1 MGKITSYKDFKNN
14 VQSIRDE
21 LTKQGYTPRSVPSEQ
36 KEETKNTKKIE
47 KGKGLFKETGKS
59 SFNDIPKIQELQNE
73 YQKAKDWGFYDYT
86 IDQIKKE
93 ELPTKFG
100 NVNMNKRP
108 LIRWNDE
115 LKKKYENELKSWG
128 YDPEIGGIDTVFG
141 GSDKFGTDINNSGW
155 NVAYTPIMPDGTF
168 LDKGTVDNYMNSLV
182 KEAYE
187 KNGNVTNEELETL
200 DKKGMQVGDKYVH
213 GIFAGVDGDE
223 KDYHKPYSA
232 EDRGKLMHFSGKY
245 GAINI
250 AKRGTDNLKTNPNE
264 EQSDSDEKEEY
275 LNQQVDIPITDN
287 KSISLKYRTVKTIDN
302 FLKRNKEKNK
312 YKKAQQ
318 LDEMIDKLDLSENE
332 LKNAK
337 SYAGLKKLSLMSSS
351 NGKDSVLKELGQFVA
366 YPIGEMYDFAK
377 RAERT
382 YVKDGFPF
390 KVQQMGE
397 GDYSEQLQEL
407 DKYYSENPD
416 ELGNDFFNRKST
428 GNDAYSDYMDNLR
441 KVKAYEAFDNTNPV
455 THFIAEKGLGSM
467 GQMLAAYGTAGLM
480 GLPDVTEGVSS
491 AAKKVA
497 GGTKIGQVVSKVAN
511 ATPDI
516 ANVAEKGI
524 GSKIANAAINKANT
538 LSIGSAAK
546 FLNPLDNSTTLLMGI
561 DSAQQKYDDL
571 VKNGYDKD
579 TAYKN
584 AMFTGYVNTIT
595 EKMGYDGTPESMM
608 FALSPTGSTKKNV
621 GKVLKQYMKANVGEG
636 LEEVYAT
643 LFERMGDVVSK
654 VGYVDENGKIQ
665 QRKLVGK
672 EGVIDL
678 PALGE
683 SFLGGAVGGAVMGG
697 AGVVDNILHTDA
709 KSVRQYGDEVKKII
723 SRTNKEVSQKVREA
737 GAEMPELP
745 KQIDWKKS
753 SVAEMNDYF
762 VKTMNAYR
770 DILSDE
776 KVINYDRKVAENT
789 LNKMNTAETGN
800 EVNEATNINNVNA
813 TPQTENSIQNVP
825 KTSKIEPLQTVQETA
840 PLNAQVNDISN
851 INTQNSKINTDNST
865 ISDTTSEINSVDTLN
880 EIGTLP
886 NISTQENGVQSSVNR
901 VTDEVHNAM
910 NKVGLN
916 VSESATG
923 IQEANT
929 RFMSSND
936 NLFDKNYVSNY
947 ANDFVQAMSEKSG
960 RSYTVLSQETNNL
973 ADELV
978 NKTLTG
984 NSVLDGNR
992 EFQTVVRN
1000 FKDVLREGIKKNA
1013 NLHNNVYG
1021 ANEVLNAQVQDIE
1034 NGDYSSLNITEN
1046 PNNNVTFAPIT
1057 ENEQNIG
1064 YVIERDNGYSNELS
1078 ESDFAVKQ
1086 KNGEYGTRNGITYG
1100 HFGTHQNSNGNNIV
1114 SYLPTGN
1121 AVAILPNQNSAI
1133 EFMKQAENE
1142 TSGYSI
1148 YLYDDNGVTKTG
1160 GDMSQFISVLN
1171 NAKNAVQV
1179 EQNSGNIGIQ
1189 SDTDVSNNVES
1200 EKINSQAPNTD
1211 ENTNTTQ
1218 TDNAI
1223 KSIEISEEDKIPG
1236 LLQDEYSDLLS
1247 LEDRTALDTLGSAI
1261 GVPIKIVPTISNDA
1275 NGCYYK
1281 GVIYISLSADDK
1293 VMTVFSHEL
1302 THYLEDTLD
1311 YTEYKKCVLDF
1322 IQKNTDKSID
1332 ELVKEKVD
1340 TYAKSSINLTYEEAT
1355 REIVADYTQNI
1366 LKDADAVMEFVDSIE
1381 NKEQKRGVIRRLLDA
1396 IKELINKIKAKF
1408 SSKHSQMQD
1417 LQKTHDLLEDML
1429 KEAAENIGSN
1439 NGSKTRYSYAGTKA
1453 ETANITQLSRAKEM
1467 ELNGEKAETIRAKT
1481 GWNRGLDGKWRFEID
1496 DSKMEFDKGGI
1507 TSNPDVARKKELEMK
1522 FINGTITEQ
1531 EQSEL
1536 NGLINTTK
1544 YVRKPSVLQ
1553 DYIKHDEL
1561 FRAYPFLKTVDVEF
1575 DTSMQKGE
1583 HGRYIPSLNTITLN
1597 AYDSSNQDK
1606 STLIHEIQHAIQHY
1620 EDFATG
1626 ANVEYWKVKNGQD
1639 IESLERE
1646 IRKNSRVLEFYQDA
1660 ANNVFDKLVD
1670 FDDFEN
1676 KTGLDFINLFDED
1689 NMKKSKAYLKEK
1701 LPEGLYEVSEGY
1713 IDRGKEYAEKYISL
1727 MKKLRT
1733 LKEQTAM
1740 DLYKNTAG
1748 EIEARDVQNRM
1759 NMTEEERKNTFPESM
1774 KKNGDVVFANSKA
1787 SCDIVTLDNGKEYV
1801 EATRQIIKGDDV
1813 SDWRKSI
1820 TYFFKEMLRN
1830 GDIDIKADDG
1840 TMLTI
1845 TKDTAT
1851 KARDNYKYKQNQ
1863 RIKMSD
1869 NEFLVKL
1876 RAESHIDELA
1886 EISKLTQS
1894 KKDTKS
1900 HDFASSGFDYR
1911 TVYFKDFDGSYYK
1924 ITLSVGNNH
1933 GISTVYNVGKIKT
1946 DKIPTGKIVSRK
1958 VGQSPIVSLSADN
1971 SITPNNSNVKYSFGG
1986 KNAKNADIGLLQK
1999 AETLEKD
2006 EVSAEEIRKAT
2017 GWSRGLDNKWKFEID
2032 DSKAKYKKEKIRLG
2046 KAVNLNEVLEHRDLF
2061 KAYPDLKKVKVK
2073 EISNLDARGIYS
2085 PNFDCIFINENLPTQ
2100 EKLKSLIHEVQH
2112 AIQVRE
2118 GFAVGESPDNENRN
2132 QSAGEIEADDVKAR
2146 QSMSKA
2152 ERLNTF
2158 PKSMKPNPNADVV
2171 FWDNGKGT
2179 NKTKFSLK
2187 GNSDNENSNIDEK
2200 DVAAIQSIGQL
2211 NLKERGI
2218 INRYTYNK
2226 LAQKAD
2232 MPVTKLAEDL
2242 PINSDGKINR
2252 ADILAKAMNNVR
2264 DKNNLHNTEN
2274 TSFIYVKDIDKNIL
2288 VGKDALR
2295 HGLMRNSKDT
2305 AKVTTKIGDVLENA
2319 IKVNELKPRNN
2330 TLGGYVLMGIGI
2342 DDKGNY
2348 YPTRIIVNNYE
2359 VQKIEPLDVVY
2370 AVRTK
2375 KKNQSPNG
2383 AGFASKETPLS
2394 KGSSKISVSD
2404 FLDIV
2409 KDNFADTLPQ
2419 DVLEKYNTKR
2429 PKSALSESVKYSI
2442 KESDYD
2448 KIENRLSGDDLLNAY
2463 DTIEEIRNVGG
2474 RVDENGYAYVY
2485 HNTSKDNA
2493 ENIRKTGVMSA
2504 KEDGI
2509 FVSTKPDGQS
2519 AGYGNETVSL
2529 KIPVEKLVLDD
2540 MFDDELH
2547 FRIPLKNKND
2557 TLNVSNYLIDK
2568 SNTENVQ
2575 IKSDNFKNWFGD
2587 WENNPSKASKV
2598 VNEDGTPKVVYH
2610 GTSNGGFWFFDTYGS
2625 NFGLFGNGSYFTE
2638 SKNVAKS
2645 YTNKG
2650 KGNNKQVYEVYL
2662 NIRNPIDMDAKADI
2676 SKWNKAFE
2684 KQDID
2689 VVAREGDSNER
2700 VYKKLIEELEYDDY
2714 SKYEAEEIVSDIF
2727 RYDMGCDGITHIGGG
2742 RFYGRFYDGS
2752 ERHRVWIAFDPEQV
2766 KSVTDNV
2773 GTFDKNNADI
2783 RYSSQKSKPTTVHS
2797 VSKKLISDYG
2807 VESKVKPSDISKA
2820 IADITSK
2827 INDTYYGEGDI
2838 NRKYAKLE
2846 KAAYGV
2852 AEKIVDQMKKK
2863 DNYAEEIYNNLR
2875 KEIKSTKIRISEVDK
2890 GDFTEWND
2898 FRKQNFGYLTI
2909 SNKEGIPV
2917 DSYYK
2922 ELAQEYPGIFDES
2935 THMAV
2940 GDQLRNIVDTLR
2952 DLKPKEYDLSTEERD
2967 EMLEEVTNEV
2977 ILRSINLADDMG
2989 HIDKNGN
2996 ADKIYTE
3003 NDMRG
3008 ALDKQKERLNNKHE
3022 KQLDRQKER
3031 LENKYEKR
3039 LETQKAKYIEQ
3050 REKIRKQL
3058 IDKVNKQKEKA
3069 KARKKESEDRTKLLK
3084 LAREINSMKL
3094 SPQDKNK
3101 LPDILKEIDTVS
3113 KGILKKGYTTKDGKA
3128 VMGELDL
3135 KQLKEDY
3142 ELLKQDENFLP
3153 DKDVELKISRLDKM
3167 QIADMNIND
3176 VRDLIQTLQEVK
3188 HEIRTKDKMINDV
3201 RNREIAHT
3209 AMESIKEIQRGK
3221 GIENKQKGKWYRGYI
3236 STQLTPERM
3245 FRRLSGYAKN
3255 GVFEGLAKDLS
3266 DGQRKSMTFKQRAS
3280 EKFKTVINKTEE
3292 MSKFTGKKAEL
3303 IDISKYDTQG
3313 RKVYIT
3319 PDMRTSLY
3327 LHSKN
3332 YSNLKHIQYG
3342 GITIPNMDLYKQG
3355 KIKDA
3360 YESAGVIIR
3369 LTPSQVNEITSKMTP
3384 FEKQFADVAYNF
3396 FNDDCSK
3403 AINETSIA
3411 LKGYE
3416 IATVRDYFPIV
3427 SNRNFINNDF
3437 ESLVKN
3443 GTLEGKGMLKERKY
3457 ASNPVALE
3465 SVIRAINRQMSDV
3478 ADYYGL
3484 AIPIRNFNKVYNSM
3498 GRNYNYSV
3506 KESLKQKWGLNA
3518 DKYIENLIT
3527 DLQSGRK
3534 TDGTLFDMLK
3544 GHYAQGVL
3552 SLNLGVTLK
3561 QAASYPTAAA
3571 VVGYKPLAKA
3581 FSERVSDS
3589 DRKIIDKYTP
3599 LLWYR
3604 SQGYTTSEFG
3614 DYADGTY
3621 EDWTKK
3627 GKMPLLMGWIQAMD
3641 IATTT
3646 KLWKAAEFYVRD
3658 NYETLEQGT
3667 DEYYKQV
3674 ADVYNSII
3682 ENTQPNYSTMQR
3694 PDILR
3699 NPNALVKS
3707 VTMFKTQVMQNF
3719 NILYDAYG
3727 EYNARYQDYQ
3737 SNKTEENA
3745 ENLKSAVHNLGK
3757 AISSQIIAAIVL
3769 NLCDGIGRFLKGK
3782 FDDYYG
3788 EDDKDKTITLKS
3800 AMSAYLTDC
3809 FNTVMGTTLGGSET
3823 AALVEYILSIF
3834 NIGKGAVWYDIQAP
3848 ALDTIN
3854 NTVDSLTNLLT
3865 TVSKN
3870 GASSPWA
3877 YVKSI
3882 NKLLKE
3888 LGTAT
3893 GIPLK
3898 NGEALLYGIYKNIT
3912 DWTKKENVF
3921 ETLDSWTDGGKPEY
3935 TKDDGHKYRANM
3947 SIKEYKEYN
3956 AYYEKI
3962 VKDMQSGKIR
3972 KKNGEK
3978 YSSNSIKQAAR
3989 KKANEKFEKL
3999 FTEKVE

>member
-275 LNQQVDIPITDN
+275 LNKQVDIPITDN

-390 KVQQMGE
+390 KVQQMGA

-455 THFIAEKGLGSM
+455 THFIAEKGFGSM

-524 GSKIANAAINKANT
+524 GSKIANAVINKANT

-697 AGVVDNILHTDA
+697 AGVVDTILHTDA
-709 KSVRQYGDEVKKII
+709 KSVRECGDKVRQALSKA
-723 SRTNKEVSQKVREA
+723 NKEVSQKVHEA
-737 GAEMPELP
+737 GVEMPELP

-753 SVAEMNDYF
+753 TVPEMKEYF
-762 VKTMNAYR
+762 NKVVKVYR

-825 KTSKIEPLQTVQETA
+825 KTSEIEPLQAVQETA

-851 INTQNSKINTDNST
+851 INTQNSKINADNST
-865 ISDTTSEINSVDTLN
+865 INDTTSEINSVDTLN
-880 EIGTLP
+880 AIDTLP

-960 RSYTVLSQETNNL
+960 RSYTALSQETDNL

-1078 ESDFAVKQ
+1078 ESDFTVKQ

-1160 GDMSQFISVLN
+1160 GDMSQFINALN
-1171 NAKNAVQV
+1171 ITKNSVQV
-1179 EQNSGNIGIQ
+1179 EQNAGNIGMQ
-1189 SDTDVSNNVES
+1189 NNTGVLNNAES
-1200 EKINSQAPNTD
+1200 ENISSQAPNID
-1211 ENTNTTQ
+1211 ENINTVR
-1218 TDNAI
+1218 TDDTV
-1223 KSIEISEEDKIPG
+1223 KSIEISAEDKIPG

-1332 ELVKEKVD
+1332 ELAKEKVD

-1381 NKEQKRGVIRRLLDA
+1381 NREQRRGVIRRLLDA

-1417 LQKTHDLLEDML
+1417 LQKTSDLLE
-1429 KEAAENIGSN
+1429 
-1439 NGSKTRYSYAGTKA
+1439 
-1453 ETANITQLSRAKEM
+1453 
-1467 ELNGEKAETIRAKT
+1467 
-1481 GWNRGLDGKWRFEID
+1481 
-1496 DSKMEFDKGGI
+1496 KM
-1507 TSNPDVARKKELEMK
+1507 
-1522 FINGTITEQ
+1522 
-1531 EQSEL
+1531 
-1536 NGLINTTK
+1536 
-1544 YVRKPSVLQ
+1544 
-1553 DYIKHDEL
+1553 
-1561 FRAYPFLKTVDVEF
+1561 
-1575 DTSMQKGE
+1575 
-1583 HGRYIPSLNTITLN
+1583 
-1597 AYDSSNQDK
+1597 
-1606 STLIHEIQHAIQHY
+1606 
-1620 EDFATG
+1620 
-1626 ANVEYWKVKNGQD
+1626 
-1639 IESLERE
+1639 
-1646 IRKNSRVLEFYQDA
+1646 
-1660 ANNVFDKLVD
+1660 
-1670 FDDFEN
+1670 
-1676 KTGLDFINLFDED
+1676 
-1689 NMKKSKAYLKEK
+1689 
-1701 LPEGLYEVSEGY
+1701 
-1713 IDRGKEYAEKYISL
+1713 
-1727 MKKLRT
+1727 
-1733 LKEQTAM
+1733 
-1740 DLYKNTAG
+1740 
-1748 EIEARDVQNRM
+1748 
-1759 NMTEEERKNTFPESM
+1759 
-1774 KKNGDVVFANSKA
+1774 
-1787 SCDIVTLDNGKEYV
+1787 
-1801 EATRQIIKGDDV
+1801 
-1813 SDWRKSI
+1813 
-1820 TYFFKEMLRN
+1820 
-1830 GDIDIKADDG
+1830 
-1840 TMLTI
+1840 
-1845 TKDTAT
+1845 
-1851 KARDNYKYKQNQ
+1851 
-1863 RIKMSD
+1863 
-1869 NEFLVKL
+1869 
-1876 RAESHIDELA
+1876 LA
-1886 EISKLTQS
+1886 EASENTES
-1894 KKDTKS
+1894 DT
-1900 HDFASSGFDYR
+1900 
-1911 TVYFKDFDGSYYK
+1911 GSE
-1924 ITLSVGNNH
+1924 T
-1933 GISTVYNVGKIKT
+1933 
-1946 DKIPTGKIVSRK
+1946 R
-1958 VGQSPIVSLSADN
+1958 
-1971 SITPNNSNVKYSFGG
+1971 YSFGG
-1986 KNAKNADIGLLQK
+1986 KNAKTAYVGLLQK
-1999 AETLEKD
+1999 AENLEKD
-2006 EVSAEEIRKAT
+2006 GVSAEEVRKET

-2032 DSKAKYKKEKIRLG
+2032 DSKAKYKEEKIRLG
-2046 KAVNLNEVLEHRDLF
+2046 KAVNLNEVLEHEDLF

-2118 GFAVGESPDNENRN
+2118 GFAVGESPDSKNRN

-2146 QSMSKA
+2146 QSMSKE

-2158 PKSMKPNPNADVV
+2158 PESMKPNQNADVV
-2171 FWDNGKGT
+2171 FWESGKGV
-2179 NKTKFSLK
+2179 
-2187 GNSDNENSNIDEK
+2187 DNSN
-2200 DVAAIQSIGQL
+2200 
-2211 NLKERGI
+2211 N
-2218 INRYTYNK
+2218 N
-2226 LAQKAD
+2226 
-2232 MPVTKLAEDL
+2232 
-2242 PINSDGKINR
+2242 
-2252 ADILAKAMNNVR
+2252 ADI
-2264 DKNNLHNTEN
+2264 
-2274 TSFIYVKDIDKNIL
+2274 
-2288 VGKDALR
+2288 
-2295 HGLMRNSKDT
+2295 
-2305 AKVTTKIGDVLENA
+2305 
-2319 IKVNELKPRNN
+2319 
-2330 TLGGYVLMGIGI
+2330 
-2342 DDKGNY
+2342 
-2348 YPTRIIVNNYE
+2348 
-2359 VQKIEPLDVVY
+2359 
-2370 AVRTK
+2370 
-2375 KKNQSPNG
+2375 
-2383 AGFASKETPLS
+2383 
-2394 KGSSKISVSD
+2394 
-2404 FLDIV
+2404 
-2409 KDNFADTLPQ
+2409 
-2419 DVLEKYNTKR
+2419 
-2429 PKSALSESVKYSI
+2429 KYSM
-2442 KESDYD
+2442 KKSNDE

-2509 FVSTKPDGQS
+2509 FVSTKLDGQS

-2568 SNTENVQ
+2568 SNADNAQIKSIAKNTLNKDNVEYAYRYSDMNNEQKEAYNRAKKGDVKSAYNLIEQFVYQSGIMKNLSNNVYLLPVIGAEGTSDNILPECIAYFISKKNGNQVFYEIVKQKESNSRKLSIWERMKENYPEFDISSDIRYNDIKGKSFLLIDDNSTTGRTFKGLEGFIEDNGGKVVGYYAMTTGQDMSEKMITTDETWEKLKQLGIEKIRNFAESEGIRREISRNGLTERETRELIRQYRKKVDKRRTDSFKPKSEGTRTEIRRVYENGRRNSENGRTRGKFSLKSSNSSNLDTVENNTDNVQ
-2575 IKSDNFKNWFGD
+2575 IKSENFKNWFGD

-2598 VNEDGTPKVVYH
+2598 VNEDGTPKIVYH
-2610 GTSNGGFWFFDTYGS
+2610 GTTSNFTTFDTQRFNTRENSGDYVGEGFFFTDKESTAKKYGS
-2625 NFGLFGNGSYFTE
+2625 S
-2638 SKNVAKS
+2638 VMP
-2645 YTNKG
+2645 
-2650 KGNNKQVYEVYL
+2650 VYL
-2662 NIRNPIDMDAKADI
+2662 NLRNPLIINTENDGKKFRSTFLNMYQK
-2676 SKWNKAFE
+2676 
-2684 KQDID
+2684 
-2689 VVAREGDSNER
+2689 GD
-2700 VYKKLIEELEYDDY
+2700 KELRDL
-2714 SKYEAEEIVSDIF
+2714 
-2727 RYDMGCDGITHIGGG
+2727 IGGDYDYFSIMKENPSAIRQELQRLG
-2742 RFYGRFYDGS
+2742 YDGLIDNLYGQYAVFNS
-2752 ERHRVWIAFDPEQV
+2752 EQI
-2766 KSVTDNV
+2766 KSATDNI

-2783 RYSSQKSKPTTVHS
+2783 RYSIKENEGLEEYNQYSLNYIKKLIAKGQEATKEFNSIDSFLYSIDYDFGEEEFLKLGFKNPDFDVDSMKVKQYYRIGKPTLDYDGIYKHSYNFAEERPEAGVSVVTTDWLHSLKSVFFGTDDDKIASKGVYKIEGIALPNVGGDNETLIVPTDFVEKTDIKTRDELEKAVKESEKDTIYSIKNSGPATVHS

-2807 VESKVKPSDISKA
+2807 VESKVKPSDISEA

-2852 AEKIVDQMKKK
+2852 AKKIVDQMKKK

-2922 ELAQEYPGIFDES
+2922 ELAQEYPGMFDES
-2935 THMAV
+2935 THMTV

-2952 DLKPKEYDLSTEERD
+2952 DLKPKEYDLSTEEHD
-2967 EMLEEVTNEV
+2967 EMLEEVANEV

-2989 HIDKNGN
+2989 YIDKNGN

-3058 IDKVNKQKEKA
+3058 IDKVNQQKEKA

-3571 VVGYKPLAKA
+3571 VVGYKPLTKA

-3658 NYETLEQGT
+3658 NYEILEQGT

-3745 ENLKSAVHNLGK
+3745 EDLKSAAHNLGK

-3854 NTVDSLTNLLT
+3854 NTVDSLTSLLT

-3921 ETLDSWTDGGKPEY
+3921 ETLDSWTDESKREY

-3978 YSSNSIKQAAR
+3978 YSSNGIKQAAR

>member
-337 SYAGLKKLSLMSSS
+337 SYAGLKKLSFMSSS

-390 KVQQMGE
+390 KVQQMGA

-455 THFIAEKGLGSM
+455 THFIAEKGFGSM

-697 AGVVDNILHTDA
+697 AGVVDTILHTDA
-709 KSVRQYGDEVKKII
+709 KSVRECGDKVRQALSKA
-723 SRTNKEVSQKVREA
+723 NKEVSQKVHEA
-737 GAEMPELP
+737 GVEMPELP

-753 SVAEMNDYF
+753 TVPEMKEYF
-762 VKTMNAYR
+762 NKVVKVYR

-825 KTSKIEPLQTVQETA
+825 KTSEIEPLQAVQETA

-851 INTQNSKINTDNST
+851 INTQNSKINADNST
-865 ISDTTSEINSVDTLN
+865 INDTTSEINSVDTLN
-880 EIGTLP
+880 AIDTLP

-901 VTDEVHNAM
+901 VTEEVHNAM

-929 RFMSSND
+929 KFMSNND
-936 NLFDKNYVSNY
+936 NLFDRNYVSNY
-947 ANDFVQAMSEKSG
+947 ANDFVQAMSEKNG
-960 RSYTVLSQETNNL
+960 RSYTVLSQETDNL

-1078 ESDFAVKQ
+1078 ESDFTVKQ

-1160 GDMSQFISVLN
+1160 GDMSQFINALN
-1171 NAKNAVQV
+1171 ITKNSVQV
-1179 EQNSGNIGIQ
+1179 EQNAGNIGMQ
-1189 SDTDVSNNVES
+1189 NNTGVLNNAES
-1200 EKINSQAPNTD
+1200 ENISSQAPNID
-1211 ENTNTTQ
+1211 ENINTVR
-1218 TDNAI
+1218 TDDTV
-1223 KSIEISEEDKIPG
+1223 KSIEISAEDKIPG

-1332 ELVKEKVD
+1332 ELAKEKVD

-1381 NKEQKRGVIRRLLDA
+1381 NKEQRRGVIRRLLDA

-1417 LQKTHDLLEDML
+1417 LQKTHDLLENML
-1429 KEAAENIGSN
+1429 KEATENTESDTGSE
-1439 NGSKTRYSYAGTKA
+1439 TRYSFGGTKA

-1467 ELNGEKAETIRAKT
+1467 ELNGEKAETIRPK
-1481 GWNRGLDGKWRFEID
+1481 
-1496 DSKMEFDKGGI
+1496 
-1507 TSNPDVARKKELEMK
+1507 
-1522 FINGTITEQ
+1522 
-1531 EQSEL
+1531 
-1536 NGLINTTK
+1536 
-1544 YVRKPSVLQ
+1544 
-1553 DYIKHDEL
+1553 
-1561 FRAYPFLKTVDVEF
+1561 
-1575 DTSMQKGE
+1575 
-1583 HGRYIPSLNTITLN
+1583 
-1597 AYDSSNQDK
+1597 
-1606 STLIHEIQHAIQHY
+1606 
-1620 EDFATG
+1620 
-1626 ANVEYWKVKNGQD
+1626 
-1639 IESLERE
+1639 
-1646 IRKNSRVLEFYQDA
+1646 
-1660 ANNVFDKLVD
+1660 
-1670 FDDFEN
+1670 
-1676 KTGLDFINLFDED
+1676 
-1689 NMKKSKAYLKEK
+1689 
-1701 LPEGLYEVSEGY
+1701 
-1713 IDRGKEYAEKYISL
+1713 
-1727 MKKLRT
+1727 
-1733 LKEQTAM
+1733 
-1740 DLYKNTAG
+1740 
-1748 EIEARDVQNRM
+1748 
-1759 NMTEEERKNTFPESM
+1759 
-1774 KKNGDVVFANSKA
+1774 
-1787 SCDIVTLDNGKEYV
+1787 
-1801 EATRQIIKGDDV
+1801 
-1813 SDWRKSI
+1813 
-1820 TYFFKEMLRN
+1820 
-1830 GDIDIKADDG
+1830 
-1840 TMLTI
+1840 
-1845 TKDTAT
+1845 
-1851 KARDNYKYKQNQ
+1851 
-1863 RIKMSD
+1863 
-1869 NEFLVKL
+1869 
-1876 RAESHIDELA
+1876 
-1886 EISKLTQS
+1886 
-1894 KKDTKS
+1894 
-1900 HDFASSGFDYR
+1900 
-1911 TVYFKDFDGSYYK
+1911 
-1924 ITLSVGNNH
+1924 
-1933 GISTVYNVGKIKT
+1933 
-1946 DKIPTGKIVSRK
+1946 
-1958 VGQSPIVSLSADN
+1958 
-1971 SITPNNSNVKYSFGG
+1971 
-1986 KNAKNADIGLLQK
+1986 
-1999 AETLEKD
+1999 
-2006 EVSAEEIRKAT
+2006 T

-2032 DSKAKYKKEKIRLG
+2032 DSKAKYKEEKIRLG
-2046 KAVNLNEVLEHRDLF
+2046 KAVNLNEVLEHEDLF

-2118 GFAVGESPDNENRN
+2118 GFAVGESPDSKNRN

-2146 QSMSKA
+2146 QSMSKE

-2158 PKSMKPNPNADVV
+2158 PESMKPNQNADVV
-2171 FWDNGKGT
+2171 FWESGKGV
-2179 NKTKFSLK
+2179 
-2187 GNSDNENSNIDEK
+2187 DNSN
-2200 DVAAIQSIGQL
+2200 
-2211 NLKERGI
+2211 N
-2218 INRYTYNK
+2218 N
-2226 LAQKAD
+2226 
-2232 MPVTKLAEDL
+2232 
-2242 PINSDGKINR
+2242 
-2252 ADILAKAMNNVR
+2252 ADI
-2264 DKNNLHNTEN
+2264 
-2274 TSFIYVKDIDKNIL
+2274 
-2288 VGKDALR
+2288 
-2295 HGLMRNSKDT
+2295 
-2305 AKVTTKIGDVLENA
+2305 
-2319 IKVNELKPRNN
+2319 
-2330 TLGGYVLMGIGI
+2330 
-2342 DDKGNY
+2342 
-2348 YPTRIIVNNYE
+2348 
-2359 VQKIEPLDVVY
+2359 
-2370 AVRTK
+2370 
-2375 KKNQSPNG
+2375 
-2383 AGFASKETPLS
+2383 
-2394 KGSSKISVSD
+2394 
-2404 FLDIV
+2404 
-2409 KDNFADTLPQ
+2409 
-2419 DVLEKYNTKR
+2419 
-2429 PKSALSESVKYSI
+2429 KYSM
-2442 KESDYD
+2442 KKSNDE

-2509 FVSTKPDGQS
+2509 FVSTKLDGQS

-2568 SNTENVQ
+2568 SNADNAQIKSIAKNTLNKDNVEYAYRYSDMNNEQKEAYNRAKKGDVKSAYNLIEQFVYQSGIMKNLSNNVYLLPVIGAEGTSDNILPECIAYFISKKNGNQVFYEIVKQKESNSRKLSIWERMKENYPEFDISSDIRYNDIKGKSFLLIDDNSTTGRTFKGLEGFIEDNGGKVVGYYAMTTGQDMSEKMITTDETWEKLKQLGIEKIRNFAESEGIRREISRNGLTERETRELIRQYRKKVDKRRTDSFKPKSEGTRTEIRRVYENGRRNSENGRTRGKFSLKSSNSSNLDTVENNTDNVQ
-2575 IKSDNFKNWFGD
+2575 IKSENFKNWFGD

-2598 VNEDGTPKVVYH
+2598 VNEDGTPKIVYH
-2610 GTSNGGFWFFDTYGS
+2610 GTTSNFTTFDTQRFNTRENSGDYVGEGFFFTDKESTAKKYGS
-2625 NFGLFGNGSYFTE
+2625 S
-2638 SKNVAKS
+2638 VMP
-2645 YTNKG
+2645 
-2650 KGNNKQVYEVYL
+2650 VYL
-2662 NIRNPIDMDAKADI
+2662 NLRNPLIINTENDGKKFRSTFLNMYQK
-2676 SKWNKAFE
+2676 
-2684 KQDID
+2684 
-2689 VVAREGDSNER
+2689 GD
-2700 VYKKLIEELEYDDY
+2700 KELRDL
-2714 SKYEAEEIVSDIF
+2714 
-2727 RYDMGCDGITHIGGG
+2727 IGGDYDYFSIMKENPSAIRQELQRRG
-2742 RFYGRFYDGS
+2742 YDGLIDNLYGQYAVFNS
-2752 ERHRVWIAFDPEQV
+2752 EQI
-2766 KSVTDNV
+2766 KSATDNI

-2807 VESKVKPSDISKA
+2807 VESKVKPSDISEA

-2838 NRKYAKLE
+2838 NKKYAKLE

-2922 ELAQEYPGIFDES
+2922 ELAQEYSGIFDES

-2952 DLKPKEYDLSTEERD
+2952 NLKPKEYDLSTEERD

-2989 HIDKNGN
+2989 YIDKNGN

-3003 NDMRG
+3003 SDMRG

-3039 LETQKAKYIEQ
+3039 LETQKTKYIEQ

-3058 IDKVNKQKEKA
+3058 IDKVNQQKEKA

-3342 GITIPNMDLYKQG
+3342 GITIPNIDLYKQG

-3416 IATVRDYFPIV
+3416 IATARDYFPIV

-3694 PDILR
+3694 PDIFR

-3745 ENLKSAVHNLGK
+3745 EDLKSAAHNLGK

-3854 NTVDSLTNLLT
+3854 NTVDSLTSLLT

-3921 ETLDSWTDGGKPEY
+3921 ETLDSWTDESKREY

-3978 YSSNSIKQAAR
+3978 YSSNGIKQAAR

>member
-318 LDEMIDKLDLSENE
+318 LDEMIDKLELSENE

-351 NGKDSVLKELGQFVA
+351 NGKDSVEKEITQPIANFFKGA
-366 YPIGEMYDFAK
+366 YDSADSTI
-377 RAERT
+377 RT
-382 YVKDGFPF
+382 FVKDGFPF
-390 KVQQMGE
+390 KASKLGGGE
-397 GDYSEQLQEL
+397 YSQQLQEI
-407 DKYYSENPD
+407 DKYYTENPD
-416 ELGNDFFNRKST
+416 ELGNDFFSKTSDTSGAKGDYFAKLNLDKWMERY
-428 GNDAYSDYMDNLR
+428 ND
-441 KVKAYEAFDNTNPV
+441 TNPI
-455 THFIAEKGLGSM
+455 THAIGEWGFRSAGEMAGAAATAEMTGLNDLTSGVGRAIGM
-467 GQMLAAYGTAGLM
+467 TA
-480 GLPDVTEGVSS
+480 
-491 AAKKVA
+491 K
-497 GGTKIGQVVSKVAN
+497 GTKVGQAISKVAN

-697 AGVVDNILHTDA
+697 AGVVDTILHTDA
-709 KSVRQYGDEVKKII
+709 KSVRECGDKVRQALSKA
-723 SRTNKEVSQKVREA
+723 NKEVSQKVHEA
-737 GAEMPELP
+737 GVEMPELP

-753 SVAEMNDYF
+753 TVPEMKEYF
-762 VKTMNAYR
+762 NKVVKVYR

-789 LNKMNTAETGN
+789 LNKMNAVETGK

-825 KTSKIEPLQTVQETA
+825 KTSEIEPLQAVQETA

-851 INTQNSKINTDNST
+851 INTQNSKINADNST
-865 ISDTTSEINSVDTLN
+865 INDTTSEINSVDTLN
-880 EIGTLP
+880 AIDTLP

-901 VTDEVHNAM
+901 VTEEVHNAM

-923 IQEANT
+923 IHEANT
-929 RFMSSND
+929 KFMSNND
-936 NLFDKNYVSNY
+936 NLFDRNYVSNY

-960 RSYTVLSQETNNL
+960 RSYTVLSQETDNL

-1078 ESDFAVKQ
+1078 ESDFTVKQ

-1160 GDMSQFISVLN
+1160 GDMSQFINVLN

-1179 EQNSGNIGIQ
+1179 EQNSGNVGIQ
-1189 SDTDVSNNVES
+1189 SNTGVSNNVES

-1332 ELVKEKVD
+1332 ELAKEKVD

-1381 NKEQKRGVIRRLLDA
+1381 NKEQRRGVIRILLDA

-1408 SSKHSQMQD
+1408 RSKHSQMQD
-1417 LQKTHDLLEDML
+1417 LQKTHDLLENML
-1429 KEAAENIGSN
+1429 KEAAENTGSDT
-1439 NGSKTRYSYAGTKA
+1439 GSETR
-1453 ETANITQLSRAKEM
+1453 
-1467 ELNGEKAETIRAKT
+1467 
-1481 GWNRGLDGKWRFEID
+1481 
-1496 DSKMEFDKGGI
+1496 
-1507 TSNPDVARKKELEMK
+1507 
-1522 FINGTITEQ
+1522 
-1531 EQSEL
+1531 
-1536 NGLINTTK
+1536 
-1544 YVRKPSVLQ
+1544 
-1553 DYIKHDEL
+1553 
-1561 FRAYPFLKTVDVEF
+1561 
-1575 DTSMQKGE
+1575 
-1583 HGRYIPSLNTITLN
+1583 
-1597 AYDSSNQDK
+1597 
-1606 STLIHEIQHAIQHY
+1606 
-1620 EDFATG
+1620 
-1626 ANVEYWKVKNGQD
+1626 
-1639 IESLERE
+1639 
-1646 IRKNSRVLEFYQDA
+1646 
-1660 ANNVFDKLVD
+1660 
-1670 FDDFEN
+1670 
-1676 KTGLDFINLFDED
+1676 
-1689 NMKKSKAYLKEK
+1689 
-1701 LPEGLYEVSEGY
+1701 
-1713 IDRGKEYAEKYISL
+1713 
-1727 MKKLRT
+1727 
-1733 LKEQTAM
+1733 
-1740 DLYKNTAG
+1740 
-1748 EIEARDVQNRM
+1748 
-1759 NMTEEERKNTFPESM
+1759 
-1774 KKNGDVVFANSKA
+1774 
-1787 SCDIVTLDNGKEYV
+1787 
-1801 EATRQIIKGDDV
+1801 
-1813 SDWRKSI
+1813 
-1820 TYFFKEMLRN
+1820 
-1830 GDIDIKADDG
+1830 
-1840 TMLTI
+1840 
-1845 TKDTAT
+1845 
-1851 KARDNYKYKQNQ
+1851 
-1863 RIKMSD
+1863 
-1869 NEFLVKL
+1869 
-1876 RAESHIDELA
+1876 
-1886 EISKLTQS
+1886 
-1894 KKDTKS
+1894 
-1900 HDFASSGFDYR
+1900 
-1911 TVYFKDFDGSYYK
+1911 
-1924 ITLSVGNNH
+1924 
-1933 GISTVYNVGKIKT
+1933 
-1946 DKIPTGKIVSRK
+1946 
-1958 VGQSPIVSLSADN
+1958 
-1971 SITPNNSNVKYSFGG
+1971 YSFGG
-1986 KNAKNADIGLLQK
+1986 KNAKTADVGSLQK

-2006 EVSAEEIRKAT
+2006 GVSAEEIRKAA
-2017 GWSRGLDNKWKFEID
+2017 GWGRGLDNKWKFEID
-2032 DSKAKYKKEKIRLG
+2032 DSKAKYKEEKIRLG
-2046 KAVNLNEVLEHRDLF
+2046 KAVNLNEVLEHKDLF

-2073 EISNLDARGIYS
+2073 EISSLDARGVYS

-2118 GFAVGESPDNENRN
+2118 GFAVGESPDSENRN
-2132 QSAGEIEADDVKAR
+2132 QSAGEIEADDVKSR
-2146 QSMSKA
+2146 QSMSKE

-2442 KESDYD
+2442 KESNDE

-2568 SNTENVQ
+2568 SNTDNAQIKSIAKNTLNKDNVEYAYRYSDMNNEQKEAYNRAKKGDVNSAYDLIEQFVYQSGIMKNLSNDVYLLPVVGEEGTSDNVLPTCIANFISTQKGNQVFSGIAKQEGSNSRKLSIWERMKENYPEFDISSDISYNDIKGKSFLLIDDNSTTGRTFKGLEGFIEDNGGKVVGYYAMTTGQDMSEKMIATDETWEKLKQFGIEKIRNFAESEGIRREISRNGLTERETRELIRQYKKKVDKRRTNSFMPKSGETRTEIQRIYDDENGTKRTGRGKARGKFSLKSSNSSSLDTVENNTDNVQ

-2587 WENNPSKASKV
+2587 WENNLSKASKV
-2598 VNEDGTPKVVYH
+2598 VNEDGTPKAVYH

-2638 SKNVAKS
+2638 SKNVADS

-2689 VVAREGDSNER
+2689 VVAREGDSNEQ
-2700 VYKKLIEELEYDDY
+2700 VYKKLIEELEYNDY

-2727 RYDMGCDGITHIGGG
+2727 RYDMGYDGITHIGG
-2742 RFYGRFYDGS
+2742 GRFYDGS

-2807 VESKVKPSDISKA
+2807 VESKVKPSDISEA

-2838 NRKYAKLE
+2838 NKKYAKLE

-2922 ELAQEYPGIFDES
+2922 ELAQEYPGMFDES
-2935 THMAV
+2935 THMVV

-2952 DLKPKEYDLSTEERD
+2952 DLKPKEYDLSTEERN
-2967 EMLEEVTNEV
+2967 EMLEEVANEV

-2989 HIDKNGN
+2989 YIDKNGN

-3058 IDKVNKQKEKA
+3058 IDKVNQQKEKA

-3396 FNDDCSK
+3396 FNEDCSK

-3745 ENLKSAVHNLGK
+3745 EDLKLAAHNLGK

-3823 AALVEYILSIF
+3823 AALVECILSIF

-3854 NTVDSLTNLLT
+3854 NTVDSLTSLLT

-3888 LGTAT
+3888 LSTAT

-3921 ETLDSWTDGGKPEY
+3921 ETLDGWTDESKREY

-3972 KKNGEK
+3972 KKNDEK
-3978 YSSNSIKQAAR
+3978 YSSNGIKQAAR

>member
-390 KVQQMGE
+390 KVQQMGA

-524 GSKIANAAINKANT
+524 GSKIANAAINKANN

-776 KVINYDRKVAENT
+776 KVINYDKKVAENT

-800 EVNEATNINNVNA
+800 DVNEATNINNVNA

-825 KTSKIEPLQTVQETA
+825 KTLETEPLQTVQETA
-840 PLNAQVNDISN
+840 PLNAQANDISN
-851 INTQNSKINTDNST
+851 INTQNSKINADNST

-1064 YVIERDNGYSNELS
+1064 YIIERDNGYSNELS
-1078 ESDFAVKQ
+1078 ESDFTVKQ

-1160 GDMSQFISVLN
+1160 GDMSQFINVLN

-1179 EQNSGNIGIQ
+1179 EQNSGNVGIQ
-1189 SDTDVSNNVES
+1189 SNTGVSNNAES

-1332 ELVKEKVD
+1332 ELAKEKVD

-1467 ELNGEKAETIRAKT
+1467 ELNGEKVETIRAKT

-1507 TSNPDVARKKELEMK
+1507 TSNPDVTRKKELEK
-1522 FINGTITEQ
+1522 KLIIGTITEQ

-1536 NGLINTTK
+1536 NSLINTTK
-1544 YVRKPSVLQ
+1544 DVRKPSVLQ

-1646 IRKNSRVLEFYQDA
+1646 IRKNSRVLELYQDA

-1670 FDDFEN
+1670 FDDFED

-1774 KKNGDVVFANSKA
+1774 KKNGDVVFANKKTGNYNISINEDVIGSFGIK
-1787 SCDIVTLDNGKEYV
+1787 SIQDYVNVQRSVKNTLLNEGFFSDEGGRSRTVINRDSGMVIQITPRGIKETFGEKNFYKLGRKIKIAKLAV
-1801 EATRQIIKGDDV
+1801 VRDLPDIIKRGKLLTDNVENVHNPNSAVKYAYIESTAIIDGHPITINIDVRKSPDKNIFWVHKVDFAQKNNGVPSQEKSLDMGFSYSV
-1813 SDWRKSI
+1813 SDSI
-1820 TYFFKEMLRN
+1820 P
-1830 GDIDIKADDG
+1830 
-1840 TMLTI
+1840 
-1845 TKDTAT
+1845 
-1851 KARDNYKYKQNQ
+1851 Q
-1863 RIKMSD
+1863 
-1869 NEFLVKL
+1869 
-1876 RAESHIDELA
+1876 
-1886 EISKLTQS
+1886 
-1894 KKDTKS
+1894 
-1900 HDFASSGFDYR
+1900 
-1911 TVYFKDFDGSYYK
+1911 
-1924 ITLSVGNNH
+1924 
-1933 GISTVYNVGKIKT
+1933 
-1946 DKIPTGKIVSRK
+1946 
-1958 VGQSPIVSLSADN
+1958 
-1971 SITPNNSNVKYSFGG
+1971 NNSNVKYSFGG
-1986 KNAKNADIGLLQK
+1986 KNSKIADIGLLQK

-2006 EVSAEEIRKAT
+2006 GASAEEIRKET

-2032 DSKAKYKKEKIRLG
+2032 DSKAKYKEEKIRLG
-2046 KAVNLNEVLEHRDLF
+2046 KAINLNEVLEHEDLF

-2073 EISNLDARGIYS
+2073 EISDLDARGVYS

-2100 EKLKSLIHEVQH
+2100 KKLKSLIHEVQH

-2146 QSMSKA
+2146 QSMSKK

-2158 PKSMKPNPNADVV
+2158 PKSMKPNQNADVV
-2171 FWDNGKGT
+2171 FWENGKDT

-2187 GNSDNENSNIDEK
+2187 DNSDNENSNIDEK

-2218 INRYTYNK
+2218 INQYTYNK

-2274 TSFIYVKDIDKNIL
+2274 TSFIYVKDIDKNIF
-2288 VGKDALR
+2288 VGKYALR
-2295 HGLMRNSKDT
+2295 YGLMRNSKDT

-2394 KGSSKISVSD
+2394 KGSSETSVSD

-2419 DVLEKYNTKR
+2419 DILEKYNTKR

-2442 KESDYD
+2442 KESAYD

-2463 DTIEEIRNVGG
+2463 DTIEEIRNAGG

-2568 SNTENVQ
+2568 SNADNAQ

-2587 WENNPSKASKV
+2587 WENNPSKTSKV
-2598 VNEDGTPKVVYH
+2598 VNEDGTPKIVYH
-2610 GTSNGGFWFFDTYGS
+2610 GTTSNFTTFDTQRFNTRENSGDYVGEGFFFTDKESTAKKYGS
-2625 NFGLFGNGSYFTE
+2625 S
-2638 SKNVAKS
+2638 VMP
-2645 YTNKG
+2645 
-2650 KGNNKQVYEVYL
+2650 VYL
-2662 NIRNPIDMDAKADI
+2662 NLRNPLIINTENDGKKFRSTFLNMYQKG
-2676 SKWNKAFE
+2676 NK
-2684 KQDID
+2684 
-2689 VVAREGDSNER
+2689 
-2700 VYKKLIEELEYDDY
+2700 ELRDL
-2714 SKYEAEEIVSDIF
+2714 
-2727 RYDMGCDGITHIGGG
+2727 IGGDYDYFSIMKENPSAIRQELQRRG
-2742 RFYGRFYDGS
+2742 YDGLIDNLYGQYAVFNS
-2752 ERHRVWIAFDPEQV
+2752 EQI
-2766 KSVTDNV
+2766 KSATDNI

-2807 VESKVKPSDISKA
+2807 VESKVKPSDISEA

-2838 NRKYAKLE
+2838 NRKYVKLE

-2922 ELAQEYPGIFDES
+2922 ELAQEYPGMFDES
-2935 THMAV
+2935 THMVV
-2940 GDQLRNIVDTLR
+2940 GDQLRNIVDTLH
-2952 DLKPKEYDLSTEERD
+2952 DLKPKEYDLSTEERN
-2967 EMLEEVTNEV
+2967 EMLEEVANEV

-2989 HIDKNGN
+2989 YIDKNGN

-3058 IDKVNKQKEKA
+3058 IDKINKKKEKA

-3113 KGILKKGYTTKDGKA
+3113 KGILKKGYTTKDGKV

-3280 EKFKTVINKTEE
+3280 EMFKTVISKTEE

-3571 VVGYKPLAKA
+3571 VVGYKPLVKA

-3745 ENLKSAVHNLGK
+3745 EDLKSAAHNLGK

-3834 NIGKGAVWYDIQAP
+3834 NVGKGKVWYDIQVP

-3854 NTVDSLTNLLT
+3854 NTISGLTNLLT

-3978 YSSNSIKQAAR
+3978 YSSSGIKQAAR

>member
-1 MGKITSYKDFKNN
+1 MSNMQEKLKSLQNIMSQRGYNKSASTARENTDLKSNLKSLQDILVK
-14 VQSIRDE
+14 R
-21 LTKQGYTPRSVPSEQ
+21 GYTPKSVPSEQ
-36 KEETKNTKKIE
+36 KSKTRHKEKDNNLFEETSKSTFETMPKYQEAKQKHQKEKEDKLNAMYDKYGIDPNNFSYDDFSKWAEEHNFNRIPHNDPLEAGYDWLPNEKGVSKEVKKDKETLEQLALNNQRKNTAKEGGNAPDTFITSLMDGATLGGRSAIDNLKSQKKYKEAGLNVNDYVSE
-47 KGKGLFKETGKS
+47 KQANAKS
-59 SFNDIPKIQELQNE
+59 SEEHPIASTVGDLAGSTVSLIGLGEAVGGALKGVKWLAKTPTWVQGAIKNGIVFGLQQGTE
-73 YQKAKDWGFYDYT
+73 ATTDGKKAKD
-86 IDQIKKE
+86 
-93 ELPTKFG
+93 
-100 NVNMNKRP
+100 
-108 LIRWNDE
+108 
-115 LKKKYENELKSWG
+115 
-128 YDPEIGGIDTVFG
+128 
-141 GSDKFGTDINNSGW
+141 
-155 NVAYTPIMPDGTF
+155 
-168 LDKGTVDNYMNSLV
+168 
-182 KEAYE
+182 
-187 KNGNVTNEELETL
+187 
-200 DKKGMQVGDKYVH
+200 
-213 GIFAGVDGDE
+213 
-223 KDYHKPYSA
+223 
-232 EDRGKLMHFSGKY
+232 
-245 GAINI
+245 I
-250 AKRGTDNLKTNPNE
+250 AKET
-264 EQSDSDEKEEY
+264 
-275 LNQQVDIPITDN
+275 
-287 KSISLKYRTVKTIDN
+287 
-302 FLKRNKEKNK
+302 
-312 YKKAQQ
+312 A
-318 LDEMIDKLDLSENE
+318 
-332 LKNAK
+332 
-337 SYAGLKKLSLMSSS
+337 
-351 NGKDSVLKELGQFVA
+351 
-366 YPIGEMYDFAK
+366 IG
-377 RAERT
+377 
-382 YVKDGFPF
+382 
-390 KVQQMGE
+390 
-397 GDYSEQLQEL
+397 
-407 DKYYSENPD
+407 
-416 ELGNDFFNRKST
+416 
-428 GNDAYSDYMDNLR
+428 
-441 KVKAYEAFDNTNPV
+441 
-455 THFIAEKGLGSM
+455 
-467 GQMLAAYGTAGLM
+467 
-480 GLPDVTEGVSS
+480 
-491 AAKKVA
+491 
-497 GGTKIGQVVSKVAN
+497 VV
-511 ATPDI
+511 
-516 ANVAEKGI
+516 
-524 GSKIANAAINKANT
+524 
-538 LSIGSAAK
+538 
-546 FLNPLDNSTTLLMGI
+546 
-561 DSAQQKYDDL
+561 
-571 VKNGYDKD
+571 
-579 TAYKN
+579 
-584 AMFTGYVNTIT
+584 
-595 EKMGYDGTPESMM
+595 
-608 FALSPTGSTKKNV
+608 
-621 GKVLKQYMKANVGEG
+621 
-636 LEEVYAT
+636 
-643 LFERMGDVVSK
+643 
-654 VGYVDENGKIQ
+654 
-665 QRKLVGK
+665 
-672 EGVIDL
+672 
-678 PALGE
+678 
-683 SFLGGAVGGAVMGG
+683 GGAVGGATSSTVEDFAENILFKTKLQHKFIPEMIRNGVAGASFAGADSAATYFLHPKEERPTAKDVAKNIAVTFAFATITSAINMGKIKQSSKEALDVVNDKMMKDYEGMMNSASTNDVESVKQFAKNVMDYSDSMIKYLDGEG
-697 AGVVDNILHTDA
+697 FKLKNNAPSDTVTEYLTGKGNAPVKDTVLEKARFVGEDARVRSMQEDLRTIKSRAKEFYDRADSIPYDVEKISKTSNVGNVDNIT
-709 KSVRQYGDEVKKII
+709 
-723 SRTNKEVSQKVREA
+723 KE
-737 GAEMPELP
+737 P
-745 KQIDWKKS
+745 
-753 SVAEMNDYF
+753 
-762 VKTMNAYR
+762 
-770 DILSDE
+770 
-776 KVINYDRKVAENT
+776 
-789 LNKMNTAETGN
+789 
-800 EVNEATNINNVNA
+800 TNINNTNP
-813 TPQTENSIQNVP
+813 TPQNTNSIQNVP
-825 KTSKIEPLQTVQETA
+825 KTSEVEPIQTVQEQTPISVKTNDVEVQKTDKLPKEVQDSVSKA
-840 PLNAQVNDISN
+840 DVVAENNPQGYNKDFVRRYANSFVEVAQKSDNYPNRDFLDNNIADELTQKILTGESKLDGNSAFDYAVKQFKFILNQADESKLNQVQQFNENQKQQNDVSA
-851 INTQNSKINTDNST
+851 SEINTDNS
-865 ISDTTSEINSVDTLN
+865 IINDTADSVNSADTPTTTDTAFN
-880 EIGTLP
+880 D
-886 NISTQENGVQSSVNR
+886 TQENGVQSSVNR
-901 VTDEVHNAM
+901 VTEEVHNAM

-929 RFMSSND
+929 KFMSNND
-936 NLFDKNYVSNY
+936 NLFDRNYVSNY
-947 ANDFVQAMSEKSG
+947 ANDFVQAMSEKNG
-960 RSYTVLSQETNNL
+960 RSYTVLSQETDNL

-992 EFQTVVRN
+992 EFQPVVRN

-1064 YVIERDNGYSNELS
+1064 YIIERDNGYSNELS
-1078 ESDFAVKQ
+1078 ESDFTVKQ

-1160 GDMSQFISVLN
+1160 GDMSQFINVLN
-1171 NAKNAVQV
+1171 NAKNTVQV
-1179 EQNSGNIGIQ
+1179 EQNSGNIGIR
-1189 SDTDVSNNVES
+1189 SDTDVSNNIES

-1332 ELVKEKVD
+1332 ELAKEKVD

-1417 LQKTHDLLEDML
+1417 LQKTHDLLENML
-1429 KEAAENIGSN
+1429 KEAAENTESDTE
-1439 NGSKTRYSYAGTKA
+1439 SETR
-1453 ETANITQLSRAKEM
+1453 
-1467 ELNGEKAETIRAKT
+1467 
-1481 GWNRGLDGKWRFEID
+1481 
-1496 DSKMEFDKGGI
+1496 
-1507 TSNPDVARKKELEMK
+1507 
-1522 FINGTITEQ
+1522 
-1531 EQSEL
+1531 
-1536 NGLINTTK
+1536 
-1544 YVRKPSVLQ
+1544 
-1553 DYIKHDEL
+1553 
-1561 FRAYPFLKTVDVEF
+1561 
-1575 DTSMQKGE
+1575 
-1583 HGRYIPSLNTITLN
+1583 
-1597 AYDSSNQDK
+1597 
-1606 STLIHEIQHAIQHY
+1606 
-1620 EDFATG
+1620 
-1626 ANVEYWKVKNGQD
+1626 
-1639 IESLERE
+1639 
-1646 IRKNSRVLEFYQDA
+1646 
-1660 ANNVFDKLVD
+1660 
-1670 FDDFEN
+1670 
-1676 KTGLDFINLFDED
+1676 
-1689 NMKKSKAYLKEK
+1689 
-1701 LPEGLYEVSEGY
+1701 
-1713 IDRGKEYAEKYISL
+1713 
-1727 MKKLRT
+1727 
-1733 LKEQTAM
+1733 
-1740 DLYKNTAG
+1740 
-1748 EIEARDVQNRM
+1748 
-1759 NMTEEERKNTFPESM
+1759 
-1774 KKNGDVVFANSKA
+1774 
-1787 SCDIVTLDNGKEYV
+1787 
-1801 EATRQIIKGDDV
+1801 
-1813 SDWRKSI
+1813 
-1820 TYFFKEMLRN
+1820 
-1830 GDIDIKADDG
+1830 
-1840 TMLTI
+1840 
-1845 TKDTAT
+1845 
-1851 KARDNYKYKQNQ
+1851 
-1863 RIKMSD
+1863 
-1869 NEFLVKL
+1869 
-1876 RAESHIDELA
+1876 
-1886 EISKLTQS
+1886 
-1894 KKDTKS
+1894 
-1900 HDFASSGFDYR
+1900 
-1911 TVYFKDFDGSYYK
+1911 
-1924 ITLSVGNNH
+1924 
-1933 GISTVYNVGKIKT
+1933 
-1946 DKIPTGKIVSRK
+1946 
-1958 VGQSPIVSLSADN
+1958 
-1971 SITPNNSNVKYSFGG
+1971 YSFGG
-1986 KNAKNADIGLLQK
+1986 EKAKTADIGLLQK

-2006 EVSAEEIRKAT
+2006 GASAEEIRKET

-2032 DSKAKYKKEKIRLG
+2032 DSQAKYNEDKIRLG
-2046 KAVNLNEVLEHRDLF
+2046 KAVNLNEVLEHKDLF

-2073 EISNLDARGIYS
+2073 EISNLDANGIYS

-2100 EKLKSLIHEVQH
+2100 KKLKSLIHEVQH

-2158 PKSMKPNPNADVV
+2158 PKSMKPNPIADVV
-2171 FWDNGKGT
+2171 FWDNDNIKNMGDVNNQT
-2179 NKTKFSLK
+2179 N
-2187 GNSDNENSNIDEK
+2187 GNSNIYDYTKSFAEQINDWKQGLIPQNDSLLVSGTPEVLKKTGFNALPITINQKHIDYAINGTK
-2200 DVAAIQSIGQL
+2200 DVDHHLGETLLKQLPQALENPVAIISSQTQPNRVVAI
-2211 NLKERGI
+2211 LKMQHNGKNVI
-2218 INRYTYNK
+2218 T
-2226 LAQKAD
+2226 
-2232 MPVTKLAEDL
+2232 PVE
-2242 PINSDGKINR
+2242 IDGYGTQ
-2252 ADILAKAMNNVR
+2252 
-2264 DKNNLHNTEN
+2264 NNLT
-2274 TSFIYVKDIDKNIL
+2274 IDSNAVVSIF
-2288 VGKDALR
+2288 GKD
-2295 HGLMRNSKDT
+2295 
-2305 AKVTTKIGDVLENA
+2305 NA
-2319 IKVNELKPRNN
+2319 ITKQLKNALIDEANN
-2330 TLGGYVLMGIGI
+2330 KTSMFYW
-2342 DDKGNY
+2342 N
-2348 YPTRIIVNNYE
+2348 
-2359 VQKIEPLDVVY
+2359 
-2370 AVRTK
+2370 K
-2375 KKNQSPNG
+2375 KEALSLLQRPGLRLPN
-2383 AGFASKETPLS
+2383 P
-2394 KGSSKISVSD
+2394 
-2404 FLDIV
+2404 
-2409 KDNFADTLPQ
+2409 LPQ
-2419 DVLEKYNTKR
+2419 DGFIHNITEKN
-2429 PKSALSESVKYSI
+2429 SSVKPKIKNATYS
-2442 KESDYD
+2442 
-2448 KIENRLSGDDLLNAY
+2448 
-2463 DTIEEIRNVGG
+2463 
-2474 RVDENGYAYVY
+2474 
-2485 HNTSKDNA
+2485 
-2493 ENIRKTGVMSA
+2493 
-2504 KEDGI
+2504 
-2509 FVSTKPDGQS
+2509 Q
-2519 AGYGNETVSL
+2519 
-2529 KIPVEKLVLDD
+2529 
-2540 MFDDELH
+2540 
-2547 FRIPLKNKND
+2547 
-2557 TLNVSNYLIDK
+2557 
-2568 SNTENVQ
+2568 Q
-2575 IKSDNFKNWFGD
+2575 FKRWFGD
-2587 WENNPSKASKV
+2587 WENNPKKASKV
-2598 VNEDGTPKVVYH
+2598 VNDDGTPLIVYH
-2610 GTSNGGFWFFDTYGS
+2610 GTNNETFNTFDNTKSDKEVKLNALGDGYYFTKDKSRAERYGKRVIEAYLDIKKPYRAYPQEGGIRAQIADD
-2625 NFGLFGNGSYFTE
+2625 FGLNASE
-2638 SKNVAKS
+2638 IKRDDIQNILKSK
-2645 YTNKG
+2645 G
-2650 KGNNKQVYEVYL
+2650 
-2662 NIRNPIDMDAKADI
+2662 
-2676 SKWNKAFE
+2676 
-2684 KQDID
+2684 
-2689 VVAREGDSNER
+2689 
-2700 VYKKLIEELEYDDY
+2700 YDGILLHY
-2714 SKYEAEEIVSDIF
+2714 SKHSNNEWKTAVVFNPNQI
-2727 RYDMGCDGITHIGGG
+2727 
-2742 RFYGRFYDGS
+2742 
-2752 ERHRVWIAFDPEQV
+2752 
-2766 KSVTDNV
+2766 KSATDNI
-2773 GTFDKNNADI
+2773 GTFDKNYDDI
-2783 RYSSQKSKPTTVHS
+2783 RYSISNENDNMVDKKNEEVQQTDVKQVQKLKEISVDTNNLPVKYSNINEARKAFVEYARGKFPKSVINKNTKKEIGISRNGIDKFLSGNISIQKYATGFKIPELLESAVKVGEAENKKGKIGINGYEYYDNVININGKKFATHIRVRNTDMGDKYYGHTISQNVVDIKIEPLARADNETSSSKPVNASDSINNISYDDNIVNNMQKKQSDNVTTEKSADTSYSTTNNKPTTVHS
-2797 VSKKLISDYG
+2797 ISKKLISDYG
-2807 VESKVKPSDISKA
+2807 VESKVKPSDISEA

-2922 ELAQEYPGIFDES
+2922 ELAQEYPGMFDES

-2952 DLKPKEYDLSTEERD
+2952 DLKPKEYDLSTEERN
-2967 EMLEEVTNEV
+2967 EMLEEVANEV

-2989 HIDKNGN
+2989 YIDKNGN

-3058 IDKVNKQKEKA
+3058 IDKVNQQKEKA

-3201 RNREIAHT
+3201 HNREIAHT

-3280 EKFKTVINKTEE
+3280 EKFKTVISKTEE

-3658 NYETLEQGT
+3658 NYKTLEQGT

-3745 ENLKSAVHNLGK
+3745 EDLKSAAHNLGK

-3854 NTVDSLTNLLT
+3854 NTVDSLTSLLT

-3921 ETLDSWTDGGKPEY
+3921 ETLDSWTDESKREY

-3978 YSSNSIKQAAR
+3978 YSSNGIKQAAR

>member
-250 AKRGTDNLKTNPNE
+250 AKRGTENLKTNPNK
-264 EQSDSDEKEEY
+264 EQSDSDEREEY

-351 NGKDSVLKELGQFVA
+351 NGKDSVEKEITQPIANFFKGA
-366 YPIGEMYDFAK
+366 YDSADSTI
-377 RAERT
+377 RT
-382 YVKDGFPF
+382 FVKDGFPF
-390 KVQQMGE
+390 KASKLGGGE
-397 GDYSEQLQEL
+397 YSQQLQEI
-407 DKYYSENPD
+407 DKYYTENPD
-416 ELGNDFFNRKST
+416 ELGNDFFSKTSDTSGAKGDYFAKLNLDKWMERY
-428 GNDAYSDYMDNLR
+428 ND
-441 KVKAYEAFDNTNPV
+441 TNPI
-455 THFIAEKGLGSM
+455 THAIGEWGFRSAGEMAGAAATAEMTGLNDLTSGVGRAIGM
-467 GQMLAAYGTAGLM
+467 TA
-480 GLPDVTEGVSS
+480 
-491 AAKKVA
+491 K
-497 GGTKIGQVVSKVAN
+497 GTKAGQAISKVAN

-595 EKMGYDGTPESMM
+595 EKMGYDGTRESMM

-643 LFERMGDVVSK
+643 LFERMGDIVSK

-825 KTSKIEPLQTVQETA
+825 KTSEIEPLQTVQETA

-851 INTQNSKINTDNST
+851 INTQNSKISADNST
-865 ISDTTSEINSVDTLN
+865 INDTTSEINSVDTLN
-880 EIGTLP
+880 AIDTLP
-886 NISTQENGVQSSVNR
+886 NISTQENGVQSSANH
-901 VTDEVHNAM
+901 VTDSVHNAM
-910 NKVGLN
+910 KKIGLN
-916 VSESATG
+916 VSENATG

-929 RFMSSND
+929 KFMSSDN
-936 NLFDKNYVSNY
+936 NLFDRNYVSNY

-960 RSYTVLSQETNNL
+960 RSYTALSQETDNL

-978 NKTLTG
+978 NKALTG

-1064 YVIERDNGYSNELS
+1064 YIIERDNGYSNELS
-1078 ESDFAVKQ
+1078 ESDFTVKQ
-1086 KNGEYGTRNGITYG
+1086 KNGEYGTRNGVTYG

-1133 EFMKQAENE
+1133 EFMKQVENE

-1160 GDMSQFISVLN
+1160 GDMSQFINVLN

-1179 EQNSGNIGIQ
+1179 EQNSGNVGIQ
-1189 SDTDVSNNVES
+1189 SNTGVSNNVES

-1311 YTEYKKCVLDF
+1311 YTEYKKCVLGF

-1381 NKEQKRGVIRRLLDA
+1381 NKEQRRGVIRRLLDA

-1417 LQKTHDLLEDML
+1417 LQKTHDLLENML
-1429 KEAAENIGSN
+1429 KEATENTESDTGSE
-1439 NGSKTRYSYAGTKA
+1439 TR
-1453 ETANITQLSRAKEM
+1453 
-1467 ELNGEKAETIRAKT
+1467 
-1481 GWNRGLDGKWRFEID
+1481 
-1496 DSKMEFDKGGI
+1496 
-1507 TSNPDVARKKELEMK
+1507 
-1522 FINGTITEQ
+1522 
-1531 EQSEL
+1531 
-1536 NGLINTTK
+1536 
-1544 YVRKPSVLQ
+1544 
-1553 DYIKHDEL
+1553 
-1561 FRAYPFLKTVDVEF
+1561 
-1575 DTSMQKGE
+1575 
-1583 HGRYIPSLNTITLN
+1583 
-1597 AYDSSNQDK
+1597 
-1606 STLIHEIQHAIQHY
+1606 
-1620 EDFATG
+1620 
-1626 ANVEYWKVKNGQD
+1626 
-1639 IESLERE
+1639 
-1646 IRKNSRVLEFYQDA
+1646 
-1660 ANNVFDKLVD
+1660 
-1670 FDDFEN
+1670 
-1676 KTGLDFINLFDED
+1676 
-1689 NMKKSKAYLKEK
+1689 
-1701 LPEGLYEVSEGY
+1701 
-1713 IDRGKEYAEKYISL
+1713 
-1727 MKKLRT
+1727 
-1733 LKEQTAM
+1733 
-1740 DLYKNTAG
+1740 
-1748 EIEARDVQNRM
+1748 
-1759 NMTEEERKNTFPESM
+1759 
-1774 KKNGDVVFANSKA
+1774 
-1787 SCDIVTLDNGKEYV
+1787 
-1801 EATRQIIKGDDV
+1801 
-1813 SDWRKSI
+1813 
-1820 TYFFKEMLRN
+1820 
-1830 GDIDIKADDG
+1830 
-1840 TMLTI
+1840 
-1845 TKDTAT
+1845 
-1851 KARDNYKYKQNQ
+1851 
-1863 RIKMSD
+1863 
-1869 NEFLVKL
+1869 
-1876 RAESHIDELA
+1876 
-1886 EISKLTQS
+1886 
-1894 KKDTKS
+1894 
-1900 HDFASSGFDYR
+1900 
-1911 TVYFKDFDGSYYK
+1911 
-1924 ITLSVGNNH
+1924 
-1933 GISTVYNVGKIKT
+1933 
-1946 DKIPTGKIVSRK
+1946 
-1958 VGQSPIVSLSADN
+1958 
-1971 SITPNNSNVKYSFGG
+1971 YSFGG
-1986 KNAKNADIGLLQK
+1986 EKAKTADIGLLQK

-2006 EVSAEEIRKAT
+2006 GASAEEIRKVT

-2032 DSKAKYKKEKIRLG
+2032 DSKAKYKEEKIRLG
-2046 KAVNLNEVLEHRDLF
+2046 KAVNLNEVLEHEDLF

-2118 GFAVGESPDNENRN
+2118 GFAVGESPDSENRN

-2146 QSMSKA
+2146 QSMSKE

-2158 PKSMKPNPNADVV
+2158 PESMKPNLNADIV
-2171 FWDNGKGT
+2171 FWENGKGT

-2474 RVDENGYAYVY
+2474 KVDENGYAYVY
-2485 HNTSKDNA
+2485 HNTSKENA

-2568 SNTENVQ
+2568 SNTDNAQIKSIAKNTLNKDNVEYAYRYSDMNNEQKEAYNRAKKGDVKSAYDLIKQFVYQSGIMKNLSSDVYLLPVMGVQGTSNNILPDCIADFISERNGNQVFGGIAKQKKSNSRKLSIWERMKENYPEFDISSDISYNDIKGKSFLLIDDNSTTGRTFKGLEGFIEDNGGKVVGYYAMTTGQDMSEKMITTDETWEKLKQFGIEKIRNFAESEGIRREISRNGLTERETRELIRQYRKKADKRRVDSFLSKKRGTKAEIQRVYENGRRDSEKDRTRGKFSLKSLDSSSLDTVENNTDNVQ

-2610 GTSNGGFWFFDTYGS
+2610 GTDKGGFYVFDPKMSDDKISLFFSDSKVTS
-2625 NFGLFGNGSYFTE
+2625 NSYAQ
-2638 SKNVAKS
+2638 SDN
-2645 YTNKG
+2645 
-2650 KGNNKQVYEVYL
+2650 QQLYEVYL
-2662 NIRNPIDMDAKADI
+2662 AIKKPYVIDAKGHM
-2676 SKWNKAFE
+2676 WNELDDKLGNTTREIAEKA
-2684 KQDID
+2684 KNQGYDGVI
-2689 VVAREGDSNER
+2689 
-2700 VYKKLIEELEYDDY
+2700 IEN
-2714 SKYEAEEIVSDIF
+2714 V
-2727 RYDMGCDGITHIGGG
+2727 RDMGAIVINNTTEDFYNDFISALTGGNENANFEEFKDRFEGKG
-2742 RFYGRFYDGS
+2742 RS
-2752 ERHRVWIAFDPEQV
+2752 EIKEILENDVEDYRENEIKSYPEYEEDINNNCNEALDILNEMLETKSNVYIAFNSSQV
-2766 KSVTDNV
+2766 KSATDNV

-2807 VESKVKPSDISKA
+2807 VESKVKPSDISEA

-2852 AEKIVDQMKKK
+2852 AENIVDQMKKK

-2922 ELAQEYPGIFDES
+2922 ELAQEYPGMFDES

-2952 DLKPKEYDLSTEERD
+2952 DLKPKEYDLSTEERN
-2967 EMLEEVTNEV
+2967 EMLEEVANEV

-2989 HIDKNGN
+2989 YIDKNGN

-3058 IDKVNKQKEKA
+3058 IDKVNQQKEKA

-3280 EKFKTVINKTEE
+3280 EMFKTVISKTEE

-3342 GITIPNMDLYKQG
+3342 GITIPDMDLYKQG

-3484 AIPIRNFNKVYNSM
+3484 AIPIRNFNKVYNSI

-3658 NYETLEQGT
+3658 NYKTLEQGT

-3745 ENLKSAVHNLGK
+3745 EDLKSAAHNLGK

-3854 NTVDSLTNLLT
+3854 NTVDSLTSLLT

-3870 GASSPWA
+3870 GAISPWA

-3921 ETLDSWTDGGKPEY
+3921 ETLDSWTDESKREY

-3978 YSSNSIKQAAR
+3978 YSSNGIKQAAR

>member
-390 KVQQMGE
+390 KVQQMGA

-524 GSKIANAAINKANT
+524 GSKIANAAINKANN

-608 FALSPTGSTKKNV
+608 FTLSPTGSTKKNA

-776 KVINYDRKVAENT
+776 KVINYDKKVAENT
-789 LNKMNTAETGN
+789 LNKMNTAETGNEVN

-825 KTSKIEPLQTVQETA
+825 KTLEIEPLQTVQETA

-851 INTQNSKINTDNST
+851 INTQNSKINADNST
-865 ISDTTSEINSVDTLN
+865 INDTTSEINSVDTLN
-880 EIGTLP
+880 AIDTLP

-901 VTDEVHNAM
+901 VTEEVHNAM

-929 RFMSSND
+929 KFMSNND
-936 NLFDKNYVSNY
+936 NLFDRNYVSNY
-947 ANDFVQAMSEKSG
+947 ANDFVQAMSEKNG
-960 RSYTVLSQETNNL
+960 RSYTVLSQETDNL

-1078 ESDFAVKQ
+1078 ESDFTVKQ

-1302 THYLEDTLD
+1302 THYLEDTLG

-1332 ELVKEKVD
+1332 ELAKEKVD

-1417 LQKTHDLLEDML
+1417 LQKTHDLLENML
-1429 KEAAENIGSN
+1429 KEATENTESDTGSE
-1439 NGSKTRYSYAGTKA
+1439 TR
-1453 ETANITQLSRAKEM
+1453 
-1467 ELNGEKAETIRAKT
+1467 
-1481 GWNRGLDGKWRFEID
+1481 
-1496 DSKMEFDKGGI
+1496 
-1507 TSNPDVARKKELEMK
+1507 
-1522 FINGTITEQ
+1522 
-1531 EQSEL
+1531 
-1536 NGLINTTK
+1536 
-1544 YVRKPSVLQ
+1544 
-1553 DYIKHDEL
+1553 
-1561 FRAYPFLKTVDVEF
+1561 
-1575 DTSMQKGE
+1575 
-1583 HGRYIPSLNTITLN
+1583 
-1597 AYDSSNQDK
+1597 
-1606 STLIHEIQHAIQHY
+1606 
-1620 EDFATG
+1620 
-1626 ANVEYWKVKNGQD
+1626 
-1639 IESLERE
+1639 
-1646 IRKNSRVLEFYQDA
+1646 
-1660 ANNVFDKLVD
+1660 
-1670 FDDFEN
+1670 
-1676 KTGLDFINLFDED
+1676 
-1689 NMKKSKAYLKEK
+1689 
-1701 LPEGLYEVSEGY
+1701 
-1713 IDRGKEYAEKYISL
+1713 
-1727 MKKLRT
+1727 
-1733 LKEQTAM
+1733 
-1740 DLYKNTAG
+1740 
-1748 EIEARDVQNRM
+1748 
-1759 NMTEEERKNTFPESM
+1759 
-1774 KKNGDVVFANSKA
+1774 
-1787 SCDIVTLDNGKEYV
+1787 
-1801 EATRQIIKGDDV
+1801 
-1813 SDWRKSI
+1813 
-1820 TYFFKEMLRN
+1820 
-1830 GDIDIKADDG
+1830 
-1840 TMLTI
+1840 
-1845 TKDTAT
+1845 
-1851 KARDNYKYKQNQ
+1851 
-1863 RIKMSD
+1863 
-1869 NEFLVKL
+1869 
-1876 RAESHIDELA
+1876 
-1886 EISKLTQS
+1886 
-1894 KKDTKS
+1894 
-1900 HDFASSGFDYR
+1900 
-1911 TVYFKDFDGSYYK
+1911 
-1924 ITLSVGNNH
+1924 
-1933 GISTVYNVGKIKT
+1933 
-1946 DKIPTGKIVSRK
+1946 
-1958 VGQSPIVSLSADN
+1958 
-1971 SITPNNSNVKYSFGG
+1971 YSFGG
-1986 KNAKNADIGLLQK
+1986 EKAKTADIGLLQK

-2006 EVSAEEIRKAT
+2006 GASAEEIRKVT

-2032 DSKAKYKKEKIRLG
+2032 DSKAKYKEEKIRLG
-2046 KAVNLNEVLEHRDLF
+2046 KAVNLNEVLEHKDLF

-2073 EISNLDARGIYS
+2073 EISNLDANGIYS
-2085 PNFDCIFINENLPTQ
+2085 PNFDCIFINENLPIQ

-2171 FWDNGKGT
+2171 FWDNGNIKNMGDVNNQT
-2179 NKTKFSLK
+2179 N
-2187 GNSDNENSNIDEK
+2187 GNSNIYDYTKSFAEQINDWKQGLIPQNDSLLVSGTPKVLKKTGFNALPITINQKHIDYAINGTK
-2200 DVAAIQSIGQL
+2200 DVDHHLGETLLKQLPQALENPVAIISSQTQPNRVVVI
-2211 NLKERGI
+2211 LKMQHNGKNVI
-2218 INRYTYNK
+2218 T
-2226 LAQKAD
+2226 
-2232 MPVTKLAEDL
+2232 PVE
-2242 PINSDGKINR
+2242 IDGYGTQ
-2252 ADILAKAMNNVR
+2252 
-2264 DKNNLHNTEN
+2264 NNLT
-2274 TSFIYVKDIDKNIL
+2274 IDSNAVVSIF
-2288 VGKDALR
+2288 GKD
-2295 HGLMRNSKDT
+2295 
-2305 AKVTTKIGDVLENA
+2305 NA
-2319 IKVNELKPRNN
+2319 ITKQLKNALIDEANN
-2330 TLGGYVLMGIGI
+2330 KTSMFYW
-2342 DDKGNY
+2342 N
-2348 YPTRIIVNNYE
+2348 
-2359 VQKIEPLDVVY
+2359 
-2370 AVRTK
+2370 K
-2375 KKNQSPNG
+2375 KEALSLLQRPGLRLPN
-2383 AGFASKETPLS
+2383 P
-2394 KGSSKISVSD
+2394 
-2404 FLDIV
+2404 
-2409 KDNFADTLPQ
+2409 LPQ
-2419 DVLEKYNTKR
+2419 DGFIHNITEKN
-2429 PKSALSESVKYSI
+2429 SSVKPKIKNATYS
-2442 KESDYD
+2442 
-2448 KIENRLSGDDLLNAY
+2448 
-2463 DTIEEIRNVGG
+2463 
-2474 RVDENGYAYVY
+2474 
-2485 HNTSKDNA
+2485 
-2493 ENIRKTGVMSA
+2493 
-2504 KEDGI
+2504 
-2509 FVSTKPDGQS
+2509 Q
-2519 AGYGNETVSL
+2519 
-2529 KIPVEKLVLDD
+2529 
-2540 MFDDELH
+2540 
-2547 FRIPLKNKND
+2547 
-2557 TLNVSNYLIDK
+2557 
-2568 SNTENVQ
+2568 Q
-2575 IKSDNFKNWFGD
+2575 FKRWFGD
-2587 WENNPSKASKV
+2587 WENNPKKASKV
-2598 VNEDGTPKVVYH
+2598 VNDDGTPLIVYH
-2610 GTSNGGFWFFDTYGS
+2610 GTNNETFNTFDNTKSDKEVKLNALGGGYYFTKDKSRAKRYGKRVIEAYLDIKKPYRAYPQEGGIRAQIADD
-2625 NFGLFGNGSYFTE
+2625 FGLNASE
-2638 SKNVAKS
+2638 IKRDDIQNILKSK
-2645 YTNKG
+2645 G
-2650 KGNNKQVYEVYL
+2650 
-2662 NIRNPIDMDAKADI
+2662 
-2676 SKWNKAFE
+2676 
-2684 KQDID
+2684 
-2689 VVAREGDSNER
+2689 
-2700 VYKKLIEELEYDDY
+2700 YDGILLHY
-2714 SKYEAEEIVSDIF
+2714 SKHNNNEWKTAVVFNPNQI
-2727 RYDMGCDGITHIGGG
+2727 
-2742 RFYGRFYDGS
+2742 
-2752 ERHRVWIAFDPEQV
+2752 
-2766 KSVTDNV
+2766 KSATDNI
-2773 GTFDKNNADI
+2773 GTFDKNYDDI

-2807 VESKVKPSDISKA
+2807 VESKVKPSDISEP

-2922 ELAQEYPGIFDES
+2922 ELAQEYPGMFDES

-2952 DLKPKEYDLSTEERD
+2952 DLKPKEYDLSTEERN
-2967 EMLEEVTNEV
+2967 EMLEEVANEV

-2989 HIDKNGN
+2989 YIDKNGN

-3003 NDMRG
+3003 SDMRG

-3058 IDKVNKQKEKA
+3058 IDKINKQKEKA

-3113 KGILKKGYTTKDGKA
+3113 KGILKKGYTTKDGKV

-3280 EKFKTVINKTEE
+3280 EMFKTVISKTEE

-3745 ENLKSAVHNLGK
+3745 EDLKSAAHNLGK

-3854 NTVDSLTNLLT
+3854 NTVDSLTSLLT

-3921 ETLDSWTDGGKPEY
+3921 ETLDSWTDESKREY

-3978 YSSNSIKQAAR
+3978 YSSNGIKQAAR
-3989 KKANEKFEKL
+3989 KKTNEKFEKL

>member
-47 KGKGLFKETGKS
+47 KGKGLFKKTGKS

-264 EQSDSDEKEEY
+264 EQSDSDEREEY

-351 NGKDSVLKELGQFVA
+351 NGKDSVEKEITQPIANFFKGA
-366 YPIGEMYDFAK
+366 YDSADSTI
-377 RAERT
+377 RT
-382 YVKDGFPF
+382 FVKDGFPF
-390 KVQQMGE
+390 KASKLGGGE
-397 GDYSEQLQEL
+397 YSQQLQEI
-407 DKYYSENPD
+407 DKYYTENPD
-416 ELGNDFFNRKST
+416 ELGNDFFSKTSDTSGAKGDYFAKLNLDKWMERY
-428 GNDAYSDYMDNLR
+428 ND
-441 KVKAYEAFDNTNPV
+441 TNPI
-455 THFIAEKGLGSM
+455 THAIGEWGFRSAGEMAGAAATAEMTGLNDLTSGVGRAIGM
-467 GQMLAAYGTAGLM
+467 TA
-480 GLPDVTEGVSS
+480 
-491 AAKKVA
+491 K
-497 GGTKIGQVVSKVAN
+497 GTKVGQAISKVAN

-561 DSAQQKYDDL
+561 DSAQQKYDNL

-595 EKMGYDGTPESMM
+595 EKMGYDGTRESMM

-697 AGVVDNILHTDA
+697 AGVVDTILHTDA
-709 KSVRQYGDEVKKII
+709 KSVRECGDKVRQALSKA
-723 SRTNKEVSQKVREA
+723 NKEVSQKVHEA
-737 GAEMPELP
+737 GVEMPELP

-753 SVAEMNDYF
+753 TVPEMKEYF
-762 VKTMNAYR
+762 NKVVKVYR

-825 KTSKIEPLQTVQETA
+825 KTSEIEPLQTVQETA

-851 INTQNSKINTDNST
+851 INTQNSKINADNST

-1064 YVIERDNGYSNELS
+1064 YIIERDNGYSNELS
-1078 ESDFAVKQ
+1078 ESDFTVKQ

-1160 GDMSQFISVLN
+1160 GDMSQFINVLN

-1179 EQNSGNIGIQ
+1179 EQNSGNVGIQ
-1189 SDTDVSNNVES
+1189 SNTGVSNNAES

-1332 ELVKEKVD
+1332 ELAKEKVD

-1467 ELNGEKAETIRAKT
+1467 ELNGEKVETIRAKT

-1507 TSNPDVARKKELEMK
+1507 TSNPDVTRKKELEK
-1522 FINGTITEQ
+1522 KLIIGTITEQ

-1536 NGLINTTK
+1536 NSLINTTK
-1544 YVRKPSVLQ
+1544 DVRKPSVLQ

-1646 IRKNSRVLEFYQDA
+1646 IRKNSRVLELYQDA

-1670 FDDFEN
+1670 FDDFED

-1774 KKNGDVVFANSKA
+1774 KKNGDVVFANKKTGNYNISINEDVIGSFGIK
-1787 SCDIVTLDNGKEYV
+1787 SIQDYVNVQRSVKNTLLNEGFFSDEGGRSRTVINRDSGMVIQITPRGIKETFGEKNFYKLGRKIKIAKLAV
-1801 EATRQIIKGDDV
+1801 VRDLPDIIKRGKLLTDNVENVHNPNSAVKYAYIESTAIIDGHPITINIDVRKSPDKNIFWVHKVDFAQKNNGVPSQEKSLDMGFSYSV
-1813 SDWRKSI
+1813 SDSI
-1820 TYFFKEMLRN
+1820 P
-1830 GDIDIKADDG
+1830 
-1840 TMLTI
+1840 
-1845 TKDTAT
+1845 
-1851 KARDNYKYKQNQ
+1851 Q
-1863 RIKMSD
+1863 
-1869 NEFLVKL
+1869 
-1876 RAESHIDELA
+1876 
-1886 EISKLTQS
+1886 
-1894 KKDTKS
+1894 
-1900 HDFASSGFDYR
+1900 
-1911 TVYFKDFDGSYYK
+1911 
-1924 ITLSVGNNH
+1924 
-1933 GISTVYNVGKIKT
+1933 
-1946 DKIPTGKIVSRK
+1946 
-1958 VGQSPIVSLSADN
+1958 
-1971 SITPNNSNVKYSFGG
+1971 NNSNVKYSFGG
-1986 KNAKNADIGLLQK
+1986 KNSKIADIGLLQK

-2006 EVSAEEIRKAT
+2006 GASAEEIRKET

-2032 DSKAKYKKEKIRLG
+2032 DSKAKYKEEKIRLG
-2046 KAVNLNEVLEHRDLF
+2046 KAVNLNEVLEHKDLF

-2118 GFAVGESPDNENRN
+2118 GFAVGESPDSENRN

-2146 QSMSKA
+2146 QSMSKE
-2152 ERLNTF
+2152 ERLNAF
-2158 PKSMKPNPNADVV
+2158 PESMKPNLNADIV
-2171 FWDNGKGT
+2171 FWENGKGT

-2187 GNSDNENSNIDEK
+2187 DNSDNENSNIDEK
-2200 DVAAIQSIGQL
+2200 DVAAIQSIAR
-2211 NLKERGI
+2211 KSIYDFSDE
-2218 INRYTYNK
+2218 
-2226 LAQKAD
+2226 D
-2232 MPVTKLAEDL
+2232 MK
-2242 PINSDGKINR
+2242 K
-2252 ADILAKAMNNVR
+2252 
-2264 DKNNLHNTEN
+2264 
-2274 TSFIYVKDIDKNIL
+2274 
-2288 VGKDALR
+2288 
-2295 HGLMRNSKDT
+2295 
-2305 AKVTTKIGDVLENA
+2305 
-2319 IKVNELKPRNN
+2319 
-2330 TLGGYVLMGIGI
+2330 
-2342 DDKGNY
+2342 
-2348 YPTRIIVNNYE
+2348 
-2359 VQKIEPLDVVY
+2359 
-2370 AVRTK
+2370 TK
-2375 KKNQSPNG
+2375 KIAERYYSEMKEKSP
-2383 AGFASKETPLS
+2383 F
-2394 KGSSKISVSD
+2394 
-2404 FLDIV
+2404 
-2409 KDNFADTLPQ
+2409 
-2419 DVLEKYNTKR
+2419 
-2429 PKSALSESVKYSI
+2429 
-2442 KESDYD
+2442 
-2448 KIENRLSGDDLLNAY
+2448 
-2463 DTIEEIRNVGG
+2463 
-2474 RVDENGYAYVY
+2474 
-2485 HNTSKDNA
+2485 
-2493 ENIRKTGVMSA
+2493 
-2504 KEDGI
+2504 
-2509 FVSTKPDGQS
+2509 
-2519 AGYGNETVSL
+2519 
-2529 KIPVEKLVLDD
+2529 
-2540 MFDDELH
+2540 
-2547 FRIPLKNKND
+2547 FRA
-2557 TLNVSNYLIDK
+2557 
-2568 SNTENVQ
+2568 
-2575 IKSDNFKNWFGD
+2575 WFGD
-2587 WENNPSKASKV
+2587 WRANDKTPVHVVTEKDNSRGVRKNIDTGWDINVSGKVFNETKGHKGPKNVSAVSHLDYINSIVENAILFDSYTIPNTNAKSNNSMMMHSLYAISNIGNENELVKLYVEELNNINSNGTIKRAYQLQNINKIPLESKRFSNNSLASSDQRNNYTISELHALVKQHDKNFKPTEASKV
-2598 VNEDGTPKVVYH
+2598 VNEDGTPKIVYH
-2610 GTSNGGFWFFDTYGS
+2610 GTTSNFTTFDTQRFNTRENSGDYVGEGFFFTDKESTAKKYGS
-2625 NFGLFGNGSYFTE
+2625 S
-2638 SKNVAKS
+2638 VMP
-2645 YTNKG
+2645 
-2650 KGNNKQVYEVYL
+2650 VYL
-2662 NIRNPIDMDAKADI
+2662 NLRNPLIINTENDGKKFRSTFLNMYQKG
-2676 SKWNKAFE
+2676 NK
-2684 KQDID
+2684 
-2689 VVAREGDSNER
+2689 
-2700 VYKKLIEELEYDDY
+2700 ELRDL
-2714 SKYEAEEIVSDIF
+2714 
-2727 RYDMGCDGITHIGGG
+2727 IGGDYDYFSIMKENPSAIRQELQRRG
-2742 RFYGRFYDGS
+2742 YDGLIDNLYGQYAVFNS
-2752 ERHRVWIAFDPEQV
+2752 EQI
-2766 KSVTDNV
+2766 KSATDNI

-2807 VESKVKPSDISKA
+2807 VESKVKPSDISEA

-2838 NRKYAKLE
+2838 NRKYVKLE

-2922 ELAQEYPGIFDES
+2922 ELAQEYPGMFDES

-2952 DLKPKEYDLSTEERD
+2952 DLKPKEYDLSTEERN
-2967 EMLEEVTNEV
+2967 EMLEEVANEV

-2989 HIDKNGN
+2989 YINKNGN

-3058 IDKVNKQKEKA
+3058 IDKVNQQKEKT

-3280 EKFKTVINKTEE
+3280 EMFKTVISKTEE

-3699 NPNALVKS
+3699 SPNALVKS

-3745 ENLKSAVHNLGK
+3745 DDLKSAAHNLGK

-3854 NTVDSLTNLLT
+3854 NTVDSLTSLLT

-3947 SIKEYKEYN
+3947 SIEEYKEYN

-3972 KKNGEK
+3972 KKNDEK
-3978 YSSNSIKQAAR
+3978 YSSNGIKQAAR

-3999 FTEKVE
+3999 FTEKIE

>member
-250 AKRGTDNLKTNPNE
+250 AKRGADNLKTNPNE
-264 EQSDSDEKEEY
+264 EQSDSDEREEY
-275 LNQQVDIPITDN
+275 LNQQIDIPITDN

-318 LDEMIDKLDLSENE
+318 LDEMIEKLDISENE

-351 NGKDSVLKELGQFVA
+351 NGKDSAEKEITQPIANFFKGA
-366 YPIGEMYDFAK
+366 YDSADSTI
-377 RAERT
+377 RT
-382 YVKDGFPF
+382 FVKDGFPF
-390 KVQQMGE
+390 KASKLGGGE
-397 GDYSEQLQEL
+397 YSQQLQEI
-407 DKYYSENPD
+407 DKYYTENPD
-416 ELGNDFFNRKST
+416 ELGNDFFSKTSDTSGAKGDYFAKLNLDKWMERY
-428 GNDAYSDYMDNLR
+428 ND
-441 KVKAYEAFDNTNPV
+441 TNPI
-455 THFIAEKGLGSM
+455 THAIGEWGFRSAGEMAGAAATAEMTGLNDLTSGVGRAIGM
-467 GQMLAAYGTAGLM
+467 TA
-480 GLPDVTEGVSS
+480 
-491 AAKKVA
+491 K
-497 GGTKIGQVVSKVAN
+497 GTKVGQAISKVAN

-524 GSKIANAAINKANT
+524 GSKIANAAIDKANT

-546 FLNPLDNSTTLLMGI
+546 FLNPLDNSTTLFMGI

-636 LEEVYAT
+636 LEEVYGT

-776 KVINYDRKVAENT
+776 KVINYDKKVAENT

-800 EVNEATNINNVNA
+800 EVNKATNINNVNA
-813 TPQTENSIQNVP
+813 TLQTENSIQNVP
-825 KTSKIEPLQTVQETA
+825 KTSEIEPLQAVQETA

-851 INTQNSKINTDNST
+851 INTQNSKINADNST
-865 ISDTTSEINSVDTLN
+865 INDTTSEINSVDTLN
-880 EIGTLP
+880 AIDTLP

-901 VTDEVHNAM
+901 VTEEVHNAM

-929 RFMSSND
+929 KFMSNND
-936 NLFDKNYVSNY
+936 NLFDRNYVSNY
-947 ANDFVQAMSEKSG
+947 ANDFVQAMSEKNG
-960 RSYTVLSQETNNL
+960 RSYTVLSQETDNL

-1078 ESDFAVKQ
+1078 ESDFTVKQ

-1133 EFMKQAENE
+1133 EFMKQAENK

-1160 GDMSQFISVLN
+1160 GDMSQFINALN
-1171 NAKNAVQV
+1171 ITKNSVQV
-1179 EQNSGNIGIQ
+1179 EQNAGNIGMQ
-1189 SDTDVSNNVES
+1189 NNTGVLNNAES
-1200 EKINSQAPNTD
+1200 ENISSQAPNID
-1211 ENTNTTQ
+1211 ENINTVR
-1218 TDNAI
+1218 TDDTV
-1223 KSIEISEEDKIPG
+1223 KSIEISAEDKIPG

-1332 ELVKEKVD
+1332 ELAKEKVD

-1381 NKEQKRGVIRRLLDA
+1381 NKEQRRGVIRRLLDA

-1417 LQKTHDLLEDML
+1417 LQKTHDLLENML
-1429 KEAAENIGSN
+1429 KEAAENTESDTGSE
-1439 NGSKTRYSYAGTKA
+1439 TRYSFGGTKA

-1467 ELNGEKAETIRAKT
+1467 ELNGEKTETIRPK
-1481 GWNRGLDGKWRFEID
+1481 
-1496 DSKMEFDKGGI
+1496 
-1507 TSNPDVARKKELEMK
+1507 
-1522 FINGTITEQ
+1522 
-1531 EQSEL
+1531 
-1536 NGLINTTK
+1536 
-1544 YVRKPSVLQ
+1544 
-1553 DYIKHDEL
+1553 
-1561 FRAYPFLKTVDVEF
+1561 
-1575 DTSMQKGE
+1575 
-1583 HGRYIPSLNTITLN
+1583 
-1597 AYDSSNQDK
+1597 
-1606 STLIHEIQHAIQHY
+1606 
-1620 EDFATG
+1620 
-1626 ANVEYWKVKNGQD
+1626 
-1639 IESLERE
+1639 
-1646 IRKNSRVLEFYQDA
+1646 
-1660 ANNVFDKLVD
+1660 
-1670 FDDFEN
+1670 
-1676 KTGLDFINLFDED
+1676 
-1689 NMKKSKAYLKEK
+1689 
-1701 LPEGLYEVSEGY
+1701 
-1713 IDRGKEYAEKYISL
+1713 
-1727 MKKLRT
+1727 
-1733 LKEQTAM
+1733 
-1740 DLYKNTAG
+1740 
-1748 EIEARDVQNRM
+1748 
-1759 NMTEEERKNTFPESM
+1759 
-1774 KKNGDVVFANSKA
+1774 
-1787 SCDIVTLDNGKEYV
+1787 
-1801 EATRQIIKGDDV
+1801 
-1813 SDWRKSI
+1813 
-1820 TYFFKEMLRN
+1820 
-1830 GDIDIKADDG
+1830 
-1840 TMLTI
+1840 
-1845 TKDTAT
+1845 
-1851 KARDNYKYKQNQ
+1851 
-1863 RIKMSD
+1863 
-1869 NEFLVKL
+1869 
-1876 RAESHIDELA
+1876 
-1886 EISKLTQS
+1886 
-1894 KKDTKS
+1894 
-1900 HDFASSGFDYR
+1900 
-1911 TVYFKDFDGSYYK
+1911 
-1924 ITLSVGNNH
+1924 
-1933 GISTVYNVGKIKT
+1933 
-1946 DKIPTGKIVSRK
+1946 
-1958 VGQSPIVSLSADN
+1958 
-1971 SITPNNSNVKYSFGG
+1971 
-1986 KNAKNADIGLLQK
+1986 
-1999 AETLEKD
+1999 
-2006 EVSAEEIRKAT
+2006 T

-2032 DSKAKYKKEKIRLG
+2032 DSKAKYKEEKIRLG
-2046 KAVNLNEVLEHRDLF
+2046 KAVNLNEVLEHKDLF

-2073 EISNLDARGIYS
+2073 EISNLDANGIYS

-2100 EKLKSLIHEVQH
+2100 KKLKSLIHEVQH

-2158 PKSMKPNPNADVV
+2158 PKSMKPNPIADVV
-2171 FWDNGKGT
+2171 FWDNDNIKNMGDVNNQT
-2179 NKTKFSLK
+2179 N
-2187 GNSDNENSNIDEK
+2187 GNSNIYDYTKSFAEQINDWKQGLIPQNDSLLVSGTPEVLKKTGFNALPITINQKHIDYAINGTK
-2200 DVAAIQSIGQL
+2200 DVDHHLGETLLKQLPQALENPVAIISSQTQPNRVVAI
-2211 NLKERGI
+2211 LKMQHNGKNVI
-2218 INRYTYNK
+2218 T
-2226 LAQKAD
+2226 
-2232 MPVTKLAEDL
+2232 PVE
-2242 PINSDGKINR
+2242 IDGYGTQ
-2252 ADILAKAMNNVR
+2252 
-2264 DKNNLHNTEN
+2264 NNLT
-2274 TSFIYVKDIDKNIL
+2274 IDSNAVVSIF
-2288 VGKDALR
+2288 GKD
-2295 HGLMRNSKDT
+2295 
-2305 AKVTTKIGDVLENA
+2305 NA
-2319 IKVNELKPRNN
+2319 ITKQLKNALIDEANN
-2330 TLGGYVLMGIGI
+2330 KTSMFYW
-2342 DDKGNY
+2342 N
-2348 YPTRIIVNNYE
+2348 
-2359 VQKIEPLDVVY
+2359 
-2370 AVRTK
+2370 K
-2375 KKNQSPNG
+2375 KEALSLLQRPGLRLPN
-2383 AGFASKETPLS
+2383 P
-2394 KGSSKISVSD
+2394 
-2404 FLDIV
+2404 
-2409 KDNFADTLPQ
+2409 LPQ
-2419 DVLEKYNTKR
+2419 DGFIHNITEKN
-2429 PKSALSESVKYSI
+2429 SSVKPKIKNATYS
-2442 KESDYD
+2442 
-2448 KIENRLSGDDLLNAY
+2448 
-2463 DTIEEIRNVGG
+2463 
-2474 RVDENGYAYVY
+2474 
-2485 HNTSKDNA
+2485 
-2493 ENIRKTGVMSA
+2493 
-2504 KEDGI
+2504 
-2509 FVSTKPDGQS
+2509 Q
-2519 AGYGNETVSL
+2519 
-2529 KIPVEKLVLDD
+2529 
-2540 MFDDELH
+2540 
-2547 FRIPLKNKND
+2547 
-2557 TLNVSNYLIDK
+2557 
-2568 SNTENVQ
+2568 Q
-2575 IKSDNFKNWFGD
+2575 FKRWFGD
-2587 WENNPSKASKV
+2587 WENNPKKASKV
-2598 VNEDGTPKVVYH
+2598 VNDDGTPLIVYH
-2610 GTSNGGFWFFDTYGS
+2610 GTNNETFNTFDNTKSDKEVKLNALGDGYYFTKDKSRAERYGKRVIEAYLDIKKPYRAYPQEGGIRAQIADD
-2625 NFGLFGNGSYFTE
+2625 FGLNASE
-2638 SKNVAKS
+2638 IKRDDIQNILKSK
-2645 YTNKG
+2645 G
-2650 KGNNKQVYEVYL
+2650 
-2662 NIRNPIDMDAKADI
+2662 
-2676 SKWNKAFE
+2676 
-2684 KQDID
+2684 
-2689 VVAREGDSNER
+2689 
-2700 VYKKLIEELEYDDY
+2700 YDGILLHY
-2714 SKYEAEEIVSDIF
+2714 SKHSNNEWKTAVVFNPNQI
-2727 RYDMGCDGITHIGGG
+2727 
-2742 RFYGRFYDGS
+2742 
-2752 ERHRVWIAFDPEQV
+2752 
-2766 KSVTDNV
+2766 KSATDNI
-2773 GTFDKNNADI
+2773 GTFDKNYDDI
-2783 RYSSQKSKPTTVHS
+2783 RYSISNENDNMVDKKNEEVQQTDVKQVQKLKEISVDTNNLPVKYSNINEARKAFVEYARGKFPKSVINKNTKKEIGISRNGIDKFLSGNISIQKYATGFKIPELLESAVKVGEAENKKGKIGINGYEYYDNVININGKKFATHIRVRNTDMGDKYYGHTISQNVVDIKIEPLARADNETSSSKPVNASDSINNISYDDNIVNNMQKKQSDNVTTEKSADTSYSTTNNKPTTVHS
-2797 VSKKLISDYG
+2797 ISKKLISDYG
-2807 VESKVKPSDISKA
+2807 VESKVKPSDVSEA

-2922 ELAQEYPGIFDES
+2922 ELAQEYPGMFDES

-2952 DLKPKEYDLSTEERD
+2952 DLKPKEYDLSTEERN
-2967 EMLEEVTNEV
+2967 EMLEEVANEV

-2989 HIDKNGN
+2989 YIDKNGN

-3058 IDKVNKQKEKA
+3058 IDKVNQQKEKA

-3201 RNREIAHT
+3201 HNREIAHT

-3280 EKFKTVINKTEE
+3280 EKFKTVISKTEE

-3658 NYETLEQGT
+3658 NYKTLEQGT

-3745 ENLKSAVHNLGK
+3745 EDLKSAAHNLGK

-3854 NTVDSLTNLLT
+3854 NTVDSLTSLLT

-3921 ETLDSWTDGGKPEY
+3921 ETLDSWTDESKREY

-3978 YSSNSIKQAAR
+3978 YSSNGIKQAAR

>member
-1 MGKITSYKDFKNN
+1 MEKIISYKDFKNN

-232 EDRGKLMHFSGKY
+232 EDRGKLLHFSGKY

-337 SYAGLKKLSLMSSS
+337 SYAGLKKLSFMSSS

-390 KVQQMGE
+390 KVQQMSE

-636 LEEVYAT
+636 LEEVYGT

-709 KSVRQYGDEVKKII
+709 KSVRECGDKVRQALSKA
-723 SRTNKEVSQKVREA
+723 NKVVSQKVHEA

-753 SVAEMNDYF
+753 TVPEMKEYF
-762 VKTMNAYR
+762 NKVVKVYR

-789 LNKMNTAETGN
+789 LNKMNAVETGN

-825 KTSKIEPLQTVQETA
+825 KTSEIEPLQAVQETA

-851 INTQNSKINTDNST
+851 INTQNSKINADNST
-865 ISDTTSEINSVDTLN
+865 INDTTSEINSVDTLN
-880 EIGTLP
+880 EIDTLP

-901 VTDEVHNAM
+901 VTEEVHNAM

-929 RFMSSND
+929 KFMSNND
-936 NLFDKNYVSNY
+936 NLFDRNYVSNY

-960 RSYTVLSQETNNL
+960 RSYTVLSQETDNL

-1078 ESDFAVKQ
+1078 ESDFTVKQ

-1160 GDMSQFISVLN
+1160 GDMSQFINVLN

-1179 EQNSGNIGIQ
+1179 EQNSGNVGIQ
-1189 SDTDVSNNVES
+1189 SNTGVSNNVES

-1275 NGCYYK
+1275 NGCYCK

-1302 THYLEDTLD
+1302 THYLEDTLG

-1332 ELVKEKVD
+1332 ELAKEKVD

-1381 NKEQKRGVIRRLLDA
+1381 NKEQRRVVIRRLLDA

-1417 LQKTHDLLEDML
+1417 LQKTHDLLENML
-1429 KEAAENIGSN
+1429 KEAAENTESDTGSET
-1439 NGSKTRYSYAGTKA
+1439 KYSFGGTKA

-1467 ELNGEKAETIRAKT
+1467 ELNGEKTETIRPK
-1481 GWNRGLDGKWRFEID
+1481 
-1496 DSKMEFDKGGI
+1496 
-1507 TSNPDVARKKELEMK
+1507 
-1522 FINGTITEQ
+1522 
-1531 EQSEL
+1531 
-1536 NGLINTTK
+1536 
-1544 YVRKPSVLQ
+1544 
-1553 DYIKHDEL
+1553 
-1561 FRAYPFLKTVDVEF
+1561 
-1575 DTSMQKGE
+1575 
-1583 HGRYIPSLNTITLN
+1583 
-1597 AYDSSNQDK
+1597 
-1606 STLIHEIQHAIQHY
+1606 
-1620 EDFATG
+1620 
-1626 ANVEYWKVKNGQD
+1626 
-1639 IESLERE
+1639 
-1646 IRKNSRVLEFYQDA
+1646 
-1660 ANNVFDKLVD
+1660 
-1670 FDDFEN
+1670 
-1676 KTGLDFINLFDED
+1676 
-1689 NMKKSKAYLKEK
+1689 
-1701 LPEGLYEVSEGY
+1701 
-1713 IDRGKEYAEKYISL
+1713 
-1727 MKKLRT
+1727 
-1733 LKEQTAM
+1733 
-1740 DLYKNTAG
+1740 
-1748 EIEARDVQNRM
+1748 
-1759 NMTEEERKNTFPESM
+1759 
-1774 KKNGDVVFANSKA
+1774 
-1787 SCDIVTLDNGKEYV
+1787 
-1801 EATRQIIKGDDV
+1801 
-1813 SDWRKSI
+1813 
-1820 TYFFKEMLRN
+1820 
-1830 GDIDIKADDG
+1830 
-1840 TMLTI
+1840 
-1845 TKDTAT
+1845 
-1851 KARDNYKYKQNQ
+1851 
-1863 RIKMSD
+1863 
-1869 NEFLVKL
+1869 
-1876 RAESHIDELA
+1876 
-1886 EISKLTQS
+1886 
-1894 KKDTKS
+1894 
-1900 HDFASSGFDYR
+1900 
-1911 TVYFKDFDGSYYK
+1911 
-1924 ITLSVGNNH
+1924 
-1933 GISTVYNVGKIKT
+1933 
-1946 DKIPTGKIVSRK
+1946 
-1958 VGQSPIVSLSADN
+1958 
-1971 SITPNNSNVKYSFGG
+1971 
-1986 KNAKNADIGLLQK
+1986 
-1999 AETLEKD
+1999 
-2006 EVSAEEIRKAT
+2006 T

-2032 DSKAKYKKEKIRLG
+2032 DSKAKYKEEKIRLG
-2046 KAVNLNEVLEHRDLF
+2046 KAVNLNEVLEHKDLF

-2118 GFAVGESPDNENRN
+2118 GFAVGESPDSENRN

-2146 QSMSKA
+2146 QSMSKE
-2152 ERLNTF
+2152 ERLNAF
-2158 PKSMKPNPNADVV
+2158 PESMKPNLNADIV
-2171 FWDNGKGT
+2171 FWENGKGT

-2187 GNSDNENSNIDEK
+2187 DNSDNENSNIDEK

-2232 MPVTKLAEDL
+2232 MPVTKLVEDL

-2394 KGSSKISVSD
+2394 KGSSKISISD

-2474 RVDENGYAYVY
+2474 KVDENGYAYVY

-2568 SNTENVQ
+2568 SNTDNAQ
-2575 IKSDNFKNWFGD
+2575 IKSIAKNTLNKDNVEYAYRYSDMNNEQKEAYNRAKKGDVKSAYDLIKQFVYQSGIMKNLSSDVYLLPVMGVQGTSNNILPDCIADFISERNGNQVFGGIAKQKKSNSRKLSIWERMKENYPEFDISSDISYNDIKGKSFLLIDDNSTTGRTFKGLEGFIEDNGGKVVGYYAMTTGQDMSEKMITTDETWEKLKQFGIEKIRNFAESEGIRREISRNGLTERETRELIRQYRKKADKRRVDSFLSKKRGTKAEIQRVYENGRRDSEKDRTQGKFSLKSLDSSSLDTVENNTDNAQIKSGNFKNWFGD

-2610 GTSNGGFWFFDTYGS
+2610 GTTSNFTTFDTQRFNTRENSGDYVGEGFFFTDKESTAKKYGS
-2625 NFGLFGNGSYFTE
+2625 S
-2638 SKNVAKS
+2638 VMP
-2645 YTNKG
+2645 
-2650 KGNNKQVYEVYL
+2650 VYL
-2662 NIRNPIDMDAKADI
+2662 NLRNPLIINTGNDGKKFRSTFLNMYQKG
-2676 SKWNKAFE
+2676 NK
-2684 KQDID
+2684 
-2689 VVAREGDSNER
+2689 
-2700 VYKKLIEELEYDDY
+2700 ELRDL
-2714 SKYEAEEIVSDIF
+2714 
-2727 RYDMGCDGITHIGGG
+2727 IGGDYDYFSIMKENPSAIRQELQRRG
-2742 RFYGRFYDGS
+2742 YDGLIDNLYGQYAVFNS
-2752 ERHRVWIAFDPEQV
+2752 EQI
-2766 KSVTDNV
+2766 KSATDNI

-2807 VESKVKPSDISKA
+2807 VESKVKPSDISEA

-2838 NRKYAKLE
+2838 NKKYAKLE
-2846 KAAYGV
+2846 KVAYGV
-2852 AEKIVDQMKKK
+2852 AENIVDQMKKK

-2922 ELAQEYPGIFDES
+2922 ELAQEYPGMFDES
-2935 THMAV
+2935 THMTV

-2952 DLKPKEYDLSTEERD
+2952 DLKPKEYDLSTEERN
-2967 EMLEEVTNEV
+2967 EMLEEVANEV

-2989 HIDKNGN
+2989 YIDKNGN

-3003 NDMRG
+3003 SDMRG

-3058 IDKVNKQKEKA
+3058 IDKVNQQKEKA

-3416 IATVRDYFPIV
+3416 IATVRDYFPVV

-3658 NYETLEQGT
+3658 NYKTLEQGT

-3745 ENLKSAVHNLGK
+3745 ENLKSAAHNLGK

-3854 NTVDSLTNLLT
+3854 NTVDSLTSLLT

-3921 ETLDSWTDGGKPEY
+3921 ETLDSWTDESKREY

-3978 YSSNSIKQAAR
+3978 YSSSGIKQAAR

>member
-264 EQSDSDEKEEY
+264 EQSDSDEREEY

-366 YPIGEMYDFAK
+366 YPIGKMYDFAK

-524 GSKIANAAINKANT
+524 GSKIANAAINKANN

-697 AGVVDNILHTDA
+697 AGVVDTILHTDA
-709 KSVRQYGDEVKKII
+709 KSVRECGDKVRQALSKA
-723 SRTNKEVSQKVREA
+723 NKEVSQKVHEA
-737 GAEMPELP
+737 GVEMPELP

-753 SVAEMNDYF
+753 TVPEMKEYF
-762 VKTMNAYR
+762 NKVVKVYR

-825 KTSKIEPLQTVQETA
+825 KTSEIEPLQAVQETA

-851 INTQNSKINTDNST
+851 INTQNSKINADNST
-865 ISDTTSEINSVDTLN
+865 INDTTSEINSVDTLN
-880 EIGTLP
+880 EIDTLP

-901 VTDEVHNAM
+901 VTEEVHNAM

-929 RFMSSND
+929 KFMSNND
-936 NLFDKNYVSNY
+936 NLFDRNYVSNY

-960 RSYTVLSQETNNL
+960 RSYTVLSQETDNL

-1057 ENEQNIG
+1057 ENGQNIG
-1064 YVIERDNGYSNELS
+1064 YIIERDNGYSNELS

-1100 HFGTHQNSNGNNIV
+1100 HFGTHQNSNGSYIV

-1121 AVAILPNQNSAI
+1121 ATAILPNQNSAI

-1148 YLYDDNGVTKTG
+1148 YLHDDNGVTKTG
-1160 GDMSQFISVLN
+1160 GDMSQFINALN
-1171 NAKNAVQV
+1171 NAKNSVQV
-1179 EQNSGNIGIQ
+1179 EQNSGNVGIQ
-1189 SDTDVSNNVES
+1189 SNTGVSNNAES

-1311 YTEYKKCVLDF
+1311 YTEYKKCVLGF

-1381 NKEQKRGVIRRLLDA
+1381 NKEQRRGVIRRLLDA

-1417 LQKTHDLLEDML
+1417 LQKTHDLLENML
-1429 KEAAENIGSN
+1429 KEATENTESDTGSE
-1439 NGSKTRYSYAGTKA
+1439 TR
-1453 ETANITQLSRAKEM
+1453 
-1467 ELNGEKAETIRAKT
+1467 
-1481 GWNRGLDGKWRFEID
+1481 
-1496 DSKMEFDKGGI
+1496 
-1507 TSNPDVARKKELEMK
+1507 
-1522 FINGTITEQ
+1522 
-1531 EQSEL
+1531 
-1536 NGLINTTK
+1536 
-1544 YVRKPSVLQ
+1544 
-1553 DYIKHDEL
+1553 
-1561 FRAYPFLKTVDVEF
+1561 
-1575 DTSMQKGE
+1575 
-1583 HGRYIPSLNTITLN
+1583 
-1597 AYDSSNQDK
+1597 
-1606 STLIHEIQHAIQHY
+1606 
-1620 EDFATG
+1620 
-1626 ANVEYWKVKNGQD
+1626 
-1639 IESLERE
+1639 
-1646 IRKNSRVLEFYQDA
+1646 
-1660 ANNVFDKLVD
+1660 
-1670 FDDFEN
+1670 
-1676 KTGLDFINLFDED
+1676 
-1689 NMKKSKAYLKEK
+1689 
-1701 LPEGLYEVSEGY
+1701 
-1713 IDRGKEYAEKYISL
+1713 
-1727 MKKLRT
+1727 
-1733 LKEQTAM
+1733 
-1740 DLYKNTAG
+1740 
-1748 EIEARDVQNRM
+1748 
-1759 NMTEEERKNTFPESM
+1759 
-1774 KKNGDVVFANSKA
+1774 
-1787 SCDIVTLDNGKEYV
+1787 
-1801 EATRQIIKGDDV
+1801 
-1813 SDWRKSI
+1813 
-1820 TYFFKEMLRN
+1820 
-1830 GDIDIKADDG
+1830 
-1840 TMLTI
+1840 
-1845 TKDTAT
+1845 
-1851 KARDNYKYKQNQ
+1851 
-1863 RIKMSD
+1863 
-1869 NEFLVKL
+1869 
-1876 RAESHIDELA
+1876 
-1886 EISKLTQS
+1886 
-1894 KKDTKS
+1894 
-1900 HDFASSGFDYR
+1900 
-1911 TVYFKDFDGSYYK
+1911 
-1924 ITLSVGNNH
+1924 
-1933 GISTVYNVGKIKT
+1933 
-1946 DKIPTGKIVSRK
+1946 
-1958 VGQSPIVSLSADN
+1958 
-1971 SITPNNSNVKYSFGG
+1971 YSFGG
-1986 KNAKNADIGLLQK
+1986 KNAKTADVGSLQK

-2006 EVSAEEIRKAT
+2006 GVSTEEIRKAT

-2032 DSKAKYKKEKIRLG
+2032 DSKAKYKEEKIRLG
-2046 KAVNLNEVLEHRDLF
+2046 KAINLNEVLEHEDLF

-2073 EISNLDARGIYS
+2073 EISDLDARGVYS

-2100 EKLKSLIHEVQH
+2100 KKLKSLIHEVQH

-2146 QSMSKA
+2146 QSMSKK

-2158 PKSMKPNPNADVV
+2158 PKSMKPNQNADVV
-2171 FWDNGKGT
+2171 FWENGKDT

-2187 GNSDNENSNIDEK
+2187 DNSDNENSNIDEK

-2442 KESDYD
+2442 KESAYD

-2463 DTIEEIRNVGG
+2463 DTIEEIRNAGG

-2568 SNTENVQ
+2568 SNADNAQ

-2587 WENNPSKASKV
+2587 WENNPSKTSKV
-2598 VNEDGTPKVVYH
+2598 VNEDGTPKIVYH
-2610 GTSNGGFWFFDTYGS
+2610 GTTSNFTTFDTQRFNTRENSGDYVGEGFFFTDKESTAKKYGS
-2625 NFGLFGNGSYFTE
+2625 S
-2638 SKNVAKS
+2638 VMP
-2645 YTNKG
+2645 
-2650 KGNNKQVYEVYL
+2650 VYL
-2662 NIRNPIDMDAKADI
+2662 NLRNPLIINTENDGKKFRSTFLNMYQKG
-2676 SKWNKAFE
+2676 NK
-2684 KQDID
+2684 
-2689 VVAREGDSNER
+2689 
-2700 VYKKLIEELEYDDY
+2700 ELRDL
-2714 SKYEAEEIVSDIF
+2714 
-2727 RYDMGCDGITHIGGG
+2727 IGGDYDYFSIMKENPSAIRQELQRRG
-2742 RFYGRFYDGS
+2742 YDGLIDNLYGQYAVFNS
-2752 ERHRVWIAFDPEQV
+2752 EQI
-2766 KSVTDNV
+2766 KSATDNI

-2807 VESKVKPSDISKA
+2807 VESKVKPSDISEA

-2922 ELAQEYPGIFDES
+2922 ELAQEYPGMFDES

-2952 DLKPKEYDLSTEERD
+2952 DLKPKEYDLSTEERN
-2967 EMLEEVTNEV
+2967 EMLEEVANEV

-2989 HIDKNGN
+2989 YIDKNGN

-3058 IDKVNKQKEKA
+3058 IDKVNQQKEKA

-3101 LPDILKEIDTVS
+3101 LPNILKEIDTVS

-3280 EKFKTVINKTEE
+3280 EKFKTVISKTEE

-3342 GITIPNMDLYKQG
+3342 GITIPDMDLYKQG

-3484 AIPIRNFNKVYNSM
+3484 AIPIRNFNKVYNSI

-3506 KESLKQKWGLNA
+3506 KESLKQKWGQNA

-3534 TDGTLFDMLK
+3534 TDGTLFDILK

-3745 ENLKSAVHNLGK
+3745 EDLKSAAHNLGK

-3854 NTVDSLTNLLT
+3854 NTVDSLTSLLT

-3921 ETLDSWTDGGKPEY
+3921 ETLDSWTDESKREY

-3978 YSSNSIKQAAR
+3978 YSSNGIKQAAR

-3999 FTEKVE
+3999 FTEKIE

>member
-377 RAERT
+377 RAGRT

-390 KVQQMGE
+390 KVQQMGA

-491 AAKKVA
+491 VAKKVA

-524 GSKIANAAINKANT
+524 GSKIANAAINKANN

-697 AGVVDNILHTDA
+697 AGVVDTILHTDA
-709 KSVRQYGDEVKKII
+709 KSVRECGDKVRQALSKA
-723 SRTNKEVSQKVREA
+723 NKEVSQKVHEA
-737 GAEMPELP
+737 GVEMPELP

-753 SVAEMNDYF
+753 TVPEMKEYF
-762 VKTMNAYR
+762 NKVVKVYR
-770 DILSDE
+770 NILSDE

-825 KTSKIEPLQTVQETA
+825 KTSEIEPLQAVQETA

-851 INTQNSKINTDNST
+851 INTQNSKINADNST
-865 ISDTTSEINSVDTLN
+865 INDTTSEINSVDTLN
-880 EIGTLP
+880 AIDTLP

-901 VTDEVHNAM
+901 VTEEVHNAM

-916 VSESATG
+916 VSESTTG

-929 RFMSSND
+929 KFMSNND
-936 NLFDKNYVSNY
+936 NLFDRNYVSNY

-960 RSYTVLSQETNNL
+960 RSYTVLSQETDNL

-1000 FKDVLREGIKKNA
+1000 FKEVLREGIKKNT

-1078 ESDFAVKQ
+1078 ESDFTVKQ

-1160 GDMSQFISVLN
+1160 GDMLQFINVLN

-1179 EQNSGNIGIQ
+1179 EQNSGNVGIQ
-1189 SDTDVSNNVES
+1189 SNTGVSNNVES

-1261 GVPIKIVPTISNDA
+1261 SVPIKIVPTISNDA

-1332 ELVKEKVD
+1332 ELAKEKVD

-1417 LQKTHDLLEDML
+1417 LQKTHDLLENML
-1429 KEAAENIGSN
+1429 KEVAENTESDTGSE
-1439 NGSKTRYSYAGTKA
+1439 TRYSFGGTKA

-1467 ELNGEKAETIRAKT
+1467 ELNGEKAETIRPK
-1481 GWNRGLDGKWRFEID
+1481 
-1496 DSKMEFDKGGI
+1496 
-1507 TSNPDVARKKELEMK
+1507 
-1522 FINGTITEQ
+1522 
-1531 EQSEL
+1531 
-1536 NGLINTTK
+1536 
-1544 YVRKPSVLQ
+1544 
-1553 DYIKHDEL
+1553 
-1561 FRAYPFLKTVDVEF
+1561 
-1575 DTSMQKGE
+1575 
-1583 HGRYIPSLNTITLN
+1583 
-1597 AYDSSNQDK
+1597 
-1606 STLIHEIQHAIQHY
+1606 
-1620 EDFATG
+1620 
-1626 ANVEYWKVKNGQD
+1626 
-1639 IESLERE
+1639 
-1646 IRKNSRVLEFYQDA
+1646 
-1660 ANNVFDKLVD
+1660 
-1670 FDDFEN
+1670 
-1676 KTGLDFINLFDED
+1676 
-1689 NMKKSKAYLKEK
+1689 
-1701 LPEGLYEVSEGY
+1701 
-1713 IDRGKEYAEKYISL
+1713 
-1727 MKKLRT
+1727 
-1733 LKEQTAM
+1733 
-1740 DLYKNTAG
+1740 
-1748 EIEARDVQNRM
+1748 
-1759 NMTEEERKNTFPESM
+1759 
-1774 KKNGDVVFANSKA
+1774 
-1787 SCDIVTLDNGKEYV
+1787 
-1801 EATRQIIKGDDV
+1801 
-1813 SDWRKSI
+1813 
-1820 TYFFKEMLRN
+1820 
-1830 GDIDIKADDG
+1830 
-1840 TMLTI
+1840 
-1845 TKDTAT
+1845 
-1851 KARDNYKYKQNQ
+1851 
-1863 RIKMSD
+1863 
-1869 NEFLVKL
+1869 
-1876 RAESHIDELA
+1876 
-1886 EISKLTQS
+1886 
-1894 KKDTKS
+1894 
-1900 HDFASSGFDYR
+1900 
-1911 TVYFKDFDGSYYK
+1911 
-1924 ITLSVGNNH
+1924 
-1933 GISTVYNVGKIKT
+1933 
-1946 DKIPTGKIVSRK
+1946 
-1958 VGQSPIVSLSADN
+1958 
-1971 SITPNNSNVKYSFGG
+1971 
-1986 KNAKNADIGLLQK
+1986 
-1999 AETLEKD
+1999 
-2006 EVSAEEIRKAT
+2006 T

-2032 DSKAKYKKEKIRLG
+2032 DSKAKYKEEKIRLG
-2046 KAVNLNEVLEHRDLF
+2046 KAVNLNEVLEHEDLF

-2118 GFAVGESPDNENRN
+2118 GFAVGESPDSKNRN

-2146 QSMSKA
+2146 QSMSKE

-2158 PKSMKPNPNADVV
+2158 PESMKPNQNADVV
-2171 FWDNGKGT
+2171 FWESGKGV
-2179 NKTKFSLK
+2179 
-2187 GNSDNENSNIDEK
+2187 DNSN
-2200 DVAAIQSIGQL
+2200 
-2211 NLKERGI
+2211 N
-2218 INRYTYNK
+2218 N
-2226 LAQKAD
+2226 
-2232 MPVTKLAEDL
+2232 
-2242 PINSDGKINR
+2242 
-2252 ADILAKAMNNVR
+2252 ADI
-2264 DKNNLHNTEN
+2264 
-2274 TSFIYVKDIDKNIL
+2274 
-2288 VGKDALR
+2288 
-2295 HGLMRNSKDT
+2295 
-2305 AKVTTKIGDVLENA
+2305 
-2319 IKVNELKPRNN
+2319 
-2330 TLGGYVLMGIGI
+2330 
-2342 DDKGNY
+2342 
-2348 YPTRIIVNNYE
+2348 
-2359 VQKIEPLDVVY
+2359 
-2370 AVRTK
+2370 
-2375 KKNQSPNG
+2375 
-2383 AGFASKETPLS
+2383 
-2394 KGSSKISVSD
+2394 
-2404 FLDIV
+2404 
-2409 KDNFADTLPQ
+2409 
-2419 DVLEKYNTKR
+2419 
-2429 PKSALSESVKYSI
+2429 KYSM
-2442 KESDYD
+2442 KKSNDE

-2509 FVSTKPDGQS
+2509 FVSTKLDGQS

-2568 SNTENVQ
+2568 SNADNAQIKSIAKNTLNKDNVEYAYRYSDMNNEQKEAYNRAKKGDVKSAYNLIEQFVYQSGIMKNLSNNVYLLPVIGAEGTSDNILPECIAYFISKKNGNQVFYEIVKQKESNSRKLSIWERMKENYPEFDISSDIRYNDIKGKSFLLIDDNSTTGRTFKGLEGFIEDNGGKVVGYYAMTTGQDMSEKMITTDETWEKLKQLGIEKIRNFAESEGIRREISRNGLTERETRELIRQYRKKVDKRRTDSFKPKSEGTRTEIRRVYENGRRNSENGRTRGKFSLKSSNSSNLDTVENNTDNVQ

-2598 VNEDGTPKVVYH
+2598 VNEDGTPKIVYH
-2610 GTSNGGFWFFDTYGS
+2610 GTTSNFTTFDTQRFNTRENSGDYVGEGFFFTDKESTAKKYGS
-2625 NFGLFGNGSYFTE
+2625 S
-2638 SKNVAKS
+2638 VMP
-2645 YTNKG
+2645 
-2650 KGNNKQVYEVYL
+2650 VYL
-2662 NIRNPIDMDAKADI
+2662 NLRNPLIINTENDGKKFRSTFLNMYQK
-2676 SKWNKAFE
+2676 
-2684 KQDID
+2684 
-2689 VVAREGDSNER
+2689 GD
-2700 VYKKLIEELEYDDY
+2700 KELRDL
-2714 SKYEAEEIVSDIF
+2714 
-2727 RYDMGCDGITHIGGG
+2727 IGGDYDYFSIMKENPSAIRQELQRRG
-2742 RFYGRFYDGS
+2742 YDGLIDNLYGQYAVFNS
-2752 ERHRVWIAFDPEQV
+2752 EQI
-2766 KSVTDNV
+2766 KSATDNI

-2807 VESKVKPSDISKA
+2807 VESKVKPSDISEA

-2838 NRKYAKLE
+2838 NKKYAKLE

-2922 ELAQEYPGIFDES
+2922 ELAQEYSGIFDES

-2952 DLKPKEYDLSTEERD
+2952 NLKPKEYDLSTEERD

-2989 HIDKNGN
+2989 YIDKNGN

-3003 NDMRG
+3003 SDMRG

-3039 LETQKAKYIEQ
+3039 LETQKTKYIEQ

-3342 GITIPNMDLYKQG
+3342 GITIPNIDLYKQG

-3416 IATVRDYFPIV
+3416 IATARDYFPIV

-3561 QAASYPTAAA
+3561 QAVSYPTAAA

-3745 ENLKSAVHNLGK
+3745 EDLKSAAHNLGK

-3854 NTVDSLTNLLT
+3854 NTVDSLTSLLT

-3921 ETLDSWTDGGKPEY
+3921 ETLDSWTDESKREY

-3978 YSSNSIKQAAR
+3978 YSSNGIKQAAR

>member
-390 KVQQMGE
+390 KVQQMGA

-480 GLPDVTEGVSS
+480 GLPDVIEGVSS

-538 LSIGSAAK
+538 LSIGSTAK

-709 KSVRQYGDEVKKII
+709 KSVRECGDKVRQALSKA
-723 SRTNKEVSQKVREA
+723 NKEVSQKVHEA

-753 SVAEMNDYF
+753 TVPEMKEYF
-762 VKTMNAYR
+762 NKVVKVYR

-825 KTSKIEPLQTVQETA
+825 KTSEIEPLQTVQETA

-851 INTQNSKINTDNST
+851 INTQNSKINADNST
-865 ISDTTSEINSVDTLN
+865 INDTTSEINSVDTLN
-880 EIGTLP
+880 AIDTLP

-901 VTDEVHNAM
+901 VTEEVHNAM

-929 RFMSSND
+929 KFMSNND
-936 NLFDKNYVSNY
+936 NLFDRNYVSNY

-960 RSYTVLSQETNNL
+960 RSYTVLSQETDNL

-1021 ANEVLNAQVQDIE
+1021 ANEVLNAQVQDVE

-1064 YVIERDNGYSNELS
+1064 YIIERDNGYSNELS

-1211 ENTNTTQ
+1211 ENTNTSQ

-1236 LLQDEYSDLLS
+1236 LLQDEYSDLLP

-1332 ELVKEKVD
+1332 ELAKEKVD

-1366 LKDADAVMEFVDSIE
+1366 LKDADSVMEFVDSIE
-1381 NKEQKRGVIRRLLDA
+1381 NKEQRRGVIRRLLDA

-1417 LQKTHDLLEDML
+1417 LQKTHDLLENML
-1429 KEAAENIGSN
+1429 KEATENTESDTGSE
-1439 NGSKTRYSYAGTKA
+1439 TR
-1453 ETANITQLSRAKEM
+1453 
-1467 ELNGEKAETIRAKT
+1467 
-1481 GWNRGLDGKWRFEID
+1481 
-1496 DSKMEFDKGGI
+1496 
-1507 TSNPDVARKKELEMK
+1507 
-1522 FINGTITEQ
+1522 
-1531 EQSEL
+1531 
-1536 NGLINTTK
+1536 
-1544 YVRKPSVLQ
+1544 
-1553 DYIKHDEL
+1553 
-1561 FRAYPFLKTVDVEF
+1561 
-1575 DTSMQKGE
+1575 
-1583 HGRYIPSLNTITLN
+1583 
-1597 AYDSSNQDK
+1597 
-1606 STLIHEIQHAIQHY
+1606 
-1620 EDFATG
+1620 
-1626 ANVEYWKVKNGQD
+1626 
-1639 IESLERE
+1639 
-1646 IRKNSRVLEFYQDA
+1646 
-1660 ANNVFDKLVD
+1660 
-1670 FDDFEN
+1670 
-1676 KTGLDFINLFDED
+1676 
-1689 NMKKSKAYLKEK
+1689 
-1701 LPEGLYEVSEGY
+1701 
-1713 IDRGKEYAEKYISL
+1713 
-1727 MKKLRT
+1727 
-1733 LKEQTAM
+1733 
-1740 DLYKNTAG
+1740 
-1748 EIEARDVQNRM
+1748 
-1759 NMTEEERKNTFPESM
+1759 
-1774 KKNGDVVFANSKA
+1774 
-1787 SCDIVTLDNGKEYV
+1787 
-1801 EATRQIIKGDDV
+1801 
-1813 SDWRKSI
+1813 
-1820 TYFFKEMLRN
+1820 
-1830 GDIDIKADDG
+1830 
-1840 TMLTI
+1840 
-1845 TKDTAT
+1845 
-1851 KARDNYKYKQNQ
+1851 
-1863 RIKMSD
+1863 
-1869 NEFLVKL
+1869 
-1876 RAESHIDELA
+1876 
-1886 EISKLTQS
+1886 
-1894 KKDTKS
+1894 
-1900 HDFASSGFDYR
+1900 
-1911 TVYFKDFDGSYYK
+1911 
-1924 ITLSVGNNH
+1924 
-1933 GISTVYNVGKIKT
+1933 
-1946 DKIPTGKIVSRK
+1946 
-1958 VGQSPIVSLSADN
+1958 
-1971 SITPNNSNVKYSFGG
+1971 YSFGG
-1986 KNAKNADIGLLQK
+1986 EKAKTADIGLLQK

-2006 EVSAEEIRKAT
+2006 GASAEEIRKVT

-2032 DSKAKYKKEKIRLG
+2032 DSKAKYKEEKIRLG
-2046 KAVNLNEVLEHRDLF
+2046 KAVNLNEVLEHEDLF

-2085 PNFDCIFINENLPTQ
+2085 PNFDCIFINEKLPTQ

-2132 QSAGEIEADDVKAR
+2132 RSAGEIEADDVKSR
-2146 QSMSKA
+2146 QSMSKE

-2158 PKSMKPNPNADVV
+2158 PESMKPNQNADVV
-2171 FWDNGKGT
+2171 FWENGKGT

-2187 GNSDNENSNIDEK
+2187 DNSDNENSNIDEK

-2211 NLKERGI
+2211 NLKERRI

-2442 KESDYD
+2442 KESNDE

-2568 SNTENVQ
+2568 SNTDNAQIKSIAKNTLNKDNVEYAYRYSDMNNEQKEAYNRAKKGDVKSAYNLIEQFVYQSGIMKNLSNNVYLLPVIGAEGTSDNILPECIAYFISKKNGNQVFYEIVKQKESNSRKLSIWERMKENYPEFDISSDIRYNDIKGKSFLLIDDNSTTGRTFKGLEGFIEDNGGKVVGYYAMTTGQDMSEKMITTDETWEKLKQLGIEKIRNFAESEGIRREISRNGLTERETRELIRQYRKKVDKRRTDSFKPKSEGTRTEIRRVYENGRRNSENGRTRGKFSLKSSNNSNLDTVENNTDNVQ
-2575 IKSDNFKNWFGD
+2575 IKSENFKNWFGD

-2598 VNEDGTPKVVYH
+2598 VNEDGTPKIVYH
-2610 GTSNGGFWFFDTYGS
+2610 GTTSNFTTFDTQRFNTRENSGDYVGEGFFFTDKESTAKKYGS
-2625 NFGLFGNGSYFTE
+2625 S
-2638 SKNVAKS
+2638 VMP
-2645 YTNKG
+2645 
-2650 KGNNKQVYEVYL
+2650 VYL
-2662 NIRNPIDMDAKADI
+2662 NLRNPLIINTENDGKKIRSTFLNMYQK
-2676 SKWNKAFE
+2676 
-2684 KQDID
+2684 
-2689 VVAREGDSNER
+2689 GD
-2700 VYKKLIEELEYDDY
+2700 KELRDL
-2714 SKYEAEEIVSDIF
+2714 
-2727 RYDMGCDGITHIGGG
+2727 IGGDYDYFSIMKENPSAIRQELQRRG
-2742 RFYGRFYDGS
+2742 YDGLIDNLYGQYAVFNS
-2752 ERHRVWIAFDPEQV
+2752 EQI
-2766 KSVTDNV
+2766 KSATDNI

-2807 VESKVKPSDISKA
+2807 VESKVKPSDISEA
-2820 IADITSK
+2820 IADITFK

-2838 NRKYAKLE
+2838 NKKYAKLE

-2922 ELAQEYPGIFDES
+2922 ELAQEYPGMFDES

-2952 DLKPKEYDLSTEERD
+2952 DLKPKEYDLSTEEHN
-2967 EMLEEVTNEV
+2967 EMLEEVANEV

-2989 HIDKNGN
+2989 YIDKNGN

-3031 LENKYEKR
+3031 LENKYEKK

-3342 GITIPNMDLYKQG
+3342 GITIPDMDLYKQG

-3369 LTPSQVNEITSKMTP
+3369 LTPSQINEITSKMTP

-3484 AIPIRNFNKVYNSM
+3484 AIPIRNFNKVYNSI

-3745 ENLKSAVHNLGK
+3745 EDLKSAAHNLGK

-3823 AALVEYILSIF
+3823 AALAEYILSIF
-3834 NIGKGAVWYDIQAP
+3834 NIGKGKVWYDIQVP

-3854 NTVDSLTNLLT
+3854 NTISGLTNLLT

-3921 ETLDSWTDGGKPEY
+3921 ETLDSWTDESKREY

-3978 YSSNSIKQAAR
+3978 YSSNGIKQAAR

>member
-1 MGKITSYKDFKNN
+1 M
-14 VQSIRDE
+14 
-21 LTKQGYTPRSVPSEQ
+21 
-36 KEETKNTKKIE
+36 
-47 KGKGLFKETGKS
+47 
-59 SFNDIPKIQELQNE
+59 
-73 YQKAKDWGFYDYT
+73 
-86 IDQIKKE
+86 
-93 ELPTKFG
+93 
-100 NVNMNKRP
+100 
-108 LIRWNDE
+108 
-115 LKKKYENELKSWG
+115 
-128 YDPEIGGIDTVFG
+128 
-141 GSDKFGTDINNSGW
+141 
-155 NVAYTPIMPDGTF
+155 
-168 LDKGTVDNYMNSLV
+168 
-182 KEAYE
+182 
-187 KNGNVTNEELETL
+187 
-200 DKKGMQVGDKYVH
+200 
-213 GIFAGVDGDE
+213 
-223 KDYHKPYSA
+223 
-232 EDRGKLMHFSGKY
+232 
-245 GAINI
+245 
-250 AKRGTDNLKTNPNE
+250 
-264 EQSDSDEKEEY
+264 
-275 LNQQVDIPITDN
+275 
-287 KSISLKYRTVKTIDN
+287 
-302 FLKRNKEKNK
+302 
-312 YKKAQQ
+312 
-318 LDEMIDKLDLSENE
+318 
-332 LKNAK
+332 
-337 SYAGLKKLSLMSSS
+337 
-351 NGKDSVLKELGQFVA
+351 
-366 YPIGEMYDFAK
+366 
-377 RAERT
+377 
-382 YVKDGFPF
+382 
-390 KVQQMGE
+390 
-397 GDYSEQLQEL
+397 
-407 DKYYSENPD
+407 
-416 ELGNDFFNRKST
+416 
-428 GNDAYSDYMDNLR
+428 
-441 KVKAYEAFDNTNPV
+441 
-455 THFIAEKGLGSM
+455 
-467 GQMLAAYGTAGLM
+467 
-480 GLPDVTEGVSS
+480 
-491 AAKKVA
+491 
-497 GGTKIGQVVSKVAN
+497 
-511 ATPDI
+511 
-516 ANVAEKGI
+516 
-524 GSKIANAAINKANT
+524 
-538 LSIGSAAK
+538 
-546 FLNPLDNSTTLLMGI
+546 
-561 DSAQQKYDDL
+561 
-571 VKNGYDKD
+571 
-579 TAYKN
+579 
-584 AMFTGYVNTIT
+584 
-595 EKMGYDGTPESMM
+595 
-608 FALSPTGSTKKNV
+608 
-621 GKVLKQYMKANVGEG
+621 
-636 LEEVYAT
+636 
-643 LFERMGDVVSK
+643 
-654 VGYVDENGKIQ
+654 
-665 QRKLVGK
+665 
-672 EGVIDL
+672 
-678 PALGE
+678 
-683 SFLGGAVGGAVMGG
+683 
-697 AGVVDNILHTDA
+697 
-709 KSVRQYGDEVKKII
+709 
-723 SRTNKEVSQKVREA
+723 
-737 GAEMPELP
+737 
-745 KQIDWKKS
+745 
-753 SVAEMNDYF
+753 
-762 VKTMNAYR
+762 
-770 DILSDE
+770 
-776 KVINYDRKVAENT
+776 
-789 LNKMNTAETGN
+789 
-800 EVNEATNINNVNA
+800 
-813 TPQTENSIQNVP
+813 
-825 KTSKIEPLQTVQETA
+825 
-840 PLNAQVNDISN
+840 
-851 INTQNSKINTDNST
+851 
-865 ISDTTSEINSVDTLN
+865 
-880 EIGTLP
+880 
-886 NISTQENGVQSSVNR
+886 
-901 VTDEVHNAM
+901 
-910 NKVGLN
+910 
-916 VSESATG
+916 
-923 IQEANT
+923 
-929 RFMSSND
+929 
-936 NLFDKNYVSNY
+936 
-947 ANDFVQAMSEKSG
+947 
-960 RSYTVLSQETNNL
+960 
-973 ADELV
+973 
-978 NKTLTG
+978 
-984 NSVLDGNR
+984 
-992 EFQTVVRN
+992 
-1000 FKDVLREGIKKNA
+1000 
-1013 NLHNNVYG
+1013 
-1021 ANEVLNAQVQDIE
+1021 
-1034 NGDYSSLNITEN
+1034 
-1046 PNNNVTFAPIT
+1046 
-1057 ENEQNIG
+1057 
-1064 YVIERDNGYSNELS
+1064 
-1078 ESDFAVKQ
+1078 
-1086 KNGEYGTRNGITYG
+1086 
-1100 HFGTHQNSNGNNIV
+1100 
-1114 SYLPTGN
+1114 
-1121 AVAILPNQNSAI
+1121 
-1133 EFMKQAENE
+1133 
-1142 TSGYSI
+1142 
-1148 YLYDDNGVTKTG
+1148 
-1160 GDMSQFISVLN
+1160 
-1171 NAKNAVQV
+1171 
-1179 EQNSGNIGIQ
+1179 
-1189 SDTDVSNNVES
+1189 
-1200 EKINSQAPNTD
+1200 
-1211 ENTNTTQ
+1211 
-1218 TDNAI
+1218 
-1223 KSIEISEEDKIPG
+1223 
-1236 LLQDEYSDLLS
+1236 
-1247 LEDRTALDTLGSAI
+1247 
-1261 GVPIKIVPTISNDA
+1261 
-1275 NGCYYK
+1275 
-1281 GVIYISLSADDK
+1281 
-1293 VMTVFSHEL
+1293 
-1302 THYLEDTLD
+1302 
-1311 YTEYKKCVLDF
+1311 
-1322 IQKNTDKSID
+1322 
-1332 ELVKEKVD
+1332 
-1340 TYAKSSINLTYEEAT
+1340 
-1355 REIVADYTQNI
+1355 
-1366 LKDADAVMEFVDSIE
+1366 
-1381 NKEQKRGVIRRLLDA
+1381 
-1396 IKELINKIKAKF
+1396 
-1408 SSKHSQMQD
+1408 
-1417 LQKTHDLLEDML
+1417 
-1429 KEAAENIGSN
+1429 
-1439 NGSKTRYSYAGTKA
+1439 
-1453 ETANITQLSRAKEM
+1453 
-1467 ELNGEKAETIRAKT
+1467 
-1481 GWNRGLDGKWRFEID
+1481 
-1496 DSKMEFDKGGI
+1496 
-1507 TSNPDVARKKELEMK
+1507 
-1522 FINGTITEQ
+1522 
-1531 EQSEL
+1531 
-1536 NGLINTTK
+1536 
-1544 YVRKPSVLQ
+1544 
-1553 DYIKHDEL
+1553 
-1561 FRAYPFLKTVDVEF
+1561 
-1575 DTSMQKGE
+1575 
-1583 HGRYIPSLNTITLN
+1583 
-1597 AYDSSNQDK
+1597 
-1606 STLIHEIQHAIQHY
+1606 
-1620 EDFATG
+1620 
-1626 ANVEYWKVKNGQD
+1626 
-1639 IESLERE
+1639 
-1646 IRKNSRVLEFYQDA
+1646 
-1660 ANNVFDKLVD
+1660 
-1670 FDDFEN
+1670 
-1676 KTGLDFINLFDED
+1676 
-1689 NMKKSKAYLKEK
+1689 
-1701 LPEGLYEVSEGY
+1701 
-1713 IDRGKEYAEKYISL
+1713 
-1727 MKKLRT
+1727 
-1733 LKEQTAM
+1733 
-1740 DLYKNTAG
+1740 
-1748 EIEARDVQNRM
+1748 
-1759 NMTEEERKNTFPESM
+1759 
-1774 KKNGDVVFANSKA
+1774 
-1787 SCDIVTLDNGKEYV
+1787 
-1801 EATRQIIKGDDV
+1801 
-1813 SDWRKSI
+1813 
-1820 TYFFKEMLRN
+1820 
-1830 GDIDIKADDG
+1830 
-1840 TMLTI
+1840 
-1845 TKDTAT
+1845 
-1851 KARDNYKYKQNQ
+1851 
-1863 RIKMSD
+1863 
-1869 NEFLVKL
+1869 
-1876 RAESHIDELA
+1876 
-1886 EISKLTQS
+1886 
-1894 KKDTKS
+1894 
-1900 HDFASSGFDYR
+1900 
-1911 TVYFKDFDGSYYK
+1911 
-1924 ITLSVGNNH
+1924 
-1933 GISTVYNVGKIKT
+1933 
-1946 DKIPTGKIVSRK
+1946 
-1958 VGQSPIVSLSADN
+1958 
-1971 SITPNNSNVKYSFGG
+1971 
-1986 KNAKNADIGLLQK
+1986 
-1999 AETLEKD
+1999 
-2006 EVSAEEIRKAT
+2006 
-2017 GWSRGLDNKWKFEID
+2017 
-2032 DSKAKYKKEKIRLG
+2032 
-2046 KAVNLNEVLEHRDLF
+2046 
-2061 KAYPDLKKVKVK
+2061 KKVKVK
-2073 EISNLDARGIYS
+2073 EISNLDARGVYS

-2118 GFAVGESPDNENRN
+2118 GFAVGESSDSKNRN

-2146 QSMSKA
+2146 QSMSKE

-2158 PKSMKPNPNADVV
+2158 PESMKPNQNADVV
-2171 FWDNGKGT
+2171 FWENRKGV
-2179 NKTKFSLK
+2179 
-2187 GNSDNENSNIDEK
+2187 DNSN
-2200 DVAAIQSIGQL
+2200 
-2211 NLKERGI
+2211 N
-2218 INRYTYNK
+2218 N
-2226 LAQKAD
+2226 
-2232 MPVTKLAEDL
+2232 
-2242 PINSDGKINR
+2242 
-2252 ADILAKAMNNVR
+2252 ADI
-2264 DKNNLHNTEN
+2264 
-2274 TSFIYVKDIDKNIL
+2274 
-2288 VGKDALR
+2288 
-2295 HGLMRNSKDT
+2295 
-2305 AKVTTKIGDVLENA
+2305 
-2319 IKVNELKPRNN
+2319 
-2330 TLGGYVLMGIGI
+2330 
-2342 DDKGNY
+2342 
-2348 YPTRIIVNNYE
+2348 
-2359 VQKIEPLDVVY
+2359 
-2370 AVRTK
+2370 
-2375 KKNQSPNG
+2375 
-2383 AGFASKETPLS
+2383 
-2394 KGSSKISVSD
+2394 
-2404 FLDIV
+2404 
-2409 KDNFADTLPQ
+2409 
-2419 DVLEKYNTKR
+2419 
-2429 PKSALSESVKYSI
+2429 KYSM
-2442 KESDYD
+2442 KKSNDE

-2540 MFDDELH
+2540 MFYDELH

-2568 SNTENVQ
+2568 SNTDNAQIKSIAKNTLNKDNVEYAYRYSDMNNEQKEAYNRAKKGDVNSAYDLIEQFVYQSGIMKNLSNDVYLLPVVGAEGTSDNVLPACIAYFISKKNGNQIFRGIAKQEESNSRKLSIWERMKENYPEFDISSDIRYNDIKGKSFLLIDDNSTTGRTFKGLEGFIEDNGCKVVGYYAMTTGQDMSEKMITTDETWEKLKQFGIEKIRNFAESEGIRREISRNGLTERETREFIRQYKKKADKRRTDSFMPKSGETHAEIRRVYENGRRNSEKGGTRGKFSLKSLNNDSLGTVENNTTNVQ

-2727 RYDMGCDGITHIGGG
+2727 RYDMGYDGITHIGGG

-2807 VESKVKPSDISKA
+2807 VESKVKPSDISEA

-2952 DLKPKEYDLSTEERD
+2952 NLKPKEYDLSTEERN
-2967 EMLEEVTNEV
+2967 EMLEEVANEV

-2989 HIDKNGN
+2989 YIDKNGN

-3039 LETQKAKYIEQ
+3039 LETQKTKYIEQ

-3058 IDKVNKQKEKA
+3058 IDKVNQQKEKA

-3280 EKFKTVINKTEE
+3280 EMFKIVISKTEE

-3342 GITIPNMDLYKQG
+3342 GITIPDMDLYKQG

-3745 ENLKSAVHNLGK
+3745 EDLKSAAHNLGK

-3854 NTVDSLTNLLT
+3854 NTVDSLTSLLT

-3921 ETLDSWTDGGKPEY
+3921 ETLDSWTDESKREY

-3978 YSSNSIKQAAR
+3978 YSSSGIKQAAR

>member
-377 RAERT
+377 RAGRT

-390 KVQQMGE
+390 KVQQMGA

-636 LEEVYAT
+636 LEEVYGT

-697 AGVVDNILHTDA
+697 AGVVDTILHTDA
-709 KSVRQYGDEVKKII
+709 KSVRECGDKVRQALSKA
-723 SRTNKEVSQKVREA
+723 NKEVSQKVHEA
-737 GAEMPELP
+737 GVEMPELP

-753 SVAEMNDYF
+753 TVPEMKEYF
-762 VKTMNAYR
+762 NKVVKVYR

-789 LNKMNTAETGN
+789 LNKMNAVETGN

-813 TPQTENSIQNVP
+813 TPQTENLIQNVP
-825 KTSKIEPLQTVQETA
+825 KTSEIEPLQTVQETA

-851 INTQNSKINTDNST
+851 INTQNSKINADNST
-865 ISDTTSEINSVDTLN
+865 INDTTSEINSVDTLN
-880 EIGTLP
+880 AIDTLP

-901 VTDEVHNAM
+901 VTEEVHNAM

-916 VSESATG
+916 VSESTTG

-929 RFMSSND
+929 KFMSNND
-936 NLFDKNYVSNY
+936 NLFDRNYVSNY

-960 RSYTVLSQETNNL
+960 RSYTVLSQETDNL

-1000 FKDVLREGIKKNA
+1000 FKEVLREGIKKNT

-1078 ESDFAVKQ
+1078 ESDFTVKQ

-1160 GDMSQFISVLN
+1160 GDMLQFINVLN

-1179 EQNSGNIGIQ
+1179 EQNSGNVGIQ
-1189 SDTDVSNNVES
+1189 SNTGVSNNVES

-1311 YTEYKKCVLDF
+1311 YTEYKKCVLGF

-1332 ELVKEKVD
+1332 KLVKEKVD

-1366 LKDADAVMEFVDSIE
+1366 LKDADAVIDFVESIE
-1381 NKEQKRGVIRRLLDA
+1381 NKEQRRGVLRRLLDA

-1417 LQKTHDLLEDML
+1417 LQKTHDLLENML
-1429 KEAAENIGSN
+1429 KEAAENTESDTGSE
-1439 NGSKTRYSYAGTKA
+1439 TRYSFGGTKA

-1467 ELNGEKAETIRAKT
+1467 ELNGEKAETIRPK
-1481 GWNRGLDGKWRFEID
+1481 
-1496 DSKMEFDKGGI
+1496 
-1507 TSNPDVARKKELEMK
+1507 
-1522 FINGTITEQ
+1522 
-1531 EQSEL
+1531 
-1536 NGLINTTK
+1536 
-1544 YVRKPSVLQ
+1544 
-1553 DYIKHDEL
+1553 
-1561 FRAYPFLKTVDVEF
+1561 
-1575 DTSMQKGE
+1575 
-1583 HGRYIPSLNTITLN
+1583 
-1597 AYDSSNQDK
+1597 
-1606 STLIHEIQHAIQHY
+1606 
-1620 EDFATG
+1620 
-1626 ANVEYWKVKNGQD
+1626 
-1639 IESLERE
+1639 
-1646 IRKNSRVLEFYQDA
+1646 
-1660 ANNVFDKLVD
+1660 
-1670 FDDFEN
+1670 
-1676 KTGLDFINLFDED
+1676 
-1689 NMKKSKAYLKEK
+1689 
-1701 LPEGLYEVSEGY
+1701 
-1713 IDRGKEYAEKYISL
+1713 
-1727 MKKLRT
+1727 
-1733 LKEQTAM
+1733 
-1740 DLYKNTAG
+1740 
-1748 EIEARDVQNRM
+1748 
-1759 NMTEEERKNTFPESM
+1759 
-1774 KKNGDVVFANSKA
+1774 
-1787 SCDIVTLDNGKEYV
+1787 
-1801 EATRQIIKGDDV
+1801 
-1813 SDWRKSI
+1813 
-1820 TYFFKEMLRN
+1820 
-1830 GDIDIKADDG
+1830 
-1840 TMLTI
+1840 
-1845 TKDTAT
+1845 
-1851 KARDNYKYKQNQ
+1851 
-1863 RIKMSD
+1863 
-1869 NEFLVKL
+1869 
-1876 RAESHIDELA
+1876 
-1886 EISKLTQS
+1886 
-1894 KKDTKS
+1894 
-1900 HDFASSGFDYR
+1900 
-1911 TVYFKDFDGSYYK
+1911 
-1924 ITLSVGNNH
+1924 
-1933 GISTVYNVGKIKT
+1933 
-1946 DKIPTGKIVSRK
+1946 
-1958 VGQSPIVSLSADN
+1958 
-1971 SITPNNSNVKYSFGG
+1971 
-1986 KNAKNADIGLLQK
+1986 
-1999 AETLEKD
+1999 
-2006 EVSAEEIRKAT
+2006 T

-2032 DSKAKYKKEKIRLG
+2032 DSKAKYKEEKIRLG
-2046 KAVNLNEVLEHRDLF
+2046 KAVNLNEVLEHEDLF

-2073 EISNLDARGIYS
+2073 EIANLDARGVYS

-2118 GFAVGESPDNENRN
+2118 GFAVGESPDNKNRN

-2146 QSMSKA
+2146 QSMSKE

-2158 PKSMKPNPNADVV
+2158 PKSMKPNQNADVA
-2171 FWDNGKGT
+2171 FW
-2179 NKTKFSLK
+2179 
-2187 GNSDNENSNIDEK
+2187 ENSKSNEYGDVNIDEDMGIRYNDDIDIPYREK
-2200 DVAAIQSIGQL
+2200 KQLDEYVISANNRANKLKTLDYKEIGNNFYIWRNNSKTDFKVLMQIEIDGNEDFIDNLREELYNEETKEIDTSAEGFTAWVEDIQSG
-2211 NLKERGI
+2211 RGV
-2218 INRYTYNK
+2218 YN
-2226 LAQKAD
+2226 
-2232 MPVTKLAEDL
+2232 
-2242 PINSDGKINR
+2242 S
-2252 ADILAKAMNNVR
+2252 NNV
-2264 DKNNLHNTEN
+2264 DDTEGISN
-2274 TSFIYVKDIDKNIL
+2274 
-2288 VGKDALR
+2288 
-2295 HGLMRNSKDT
+2295 RN
-2305 AKVTTKIGDVLENA
+2305 
-2319 IKVNELKPRNN
+2319 
-2330 TLGGYVLMGIGI
+2330 
-2342 DDKGNY
+2342 DD
-2348 YPTRIIVNNYE
+2348 R
-2359 VQKIEPLDVVY
+2359 L
-2370 AVRTK
+2370 
-2375 KKNQSPNG
+2375 
-2383 AGFASKETPLS
+2383 
-2394 KGSSKISVSD
+2394 
-2404 FLDIV
+2404 
-2409 KDNFADTLPQ
+2409 
-2419 DVLEKYNTKR
+2419 
-2429 PKSALSESVKYSI
+2429 
-2442 KESDYD
+2442 YD
-2448 KIENRLSGDDLLNAY
+2448 KSRKSNARRTTIQSNGNQQIEG
-2463 DTIEEIRNVGG
+2463 EI
-2474 RVDENGYAYVY
+2474 
-2485 HNTSKDNA
+2485 
-2493 ENIRKTGVMSA
+2493 
-2504 KEDGI
+2504 
-2509 FVSTKPDGQS
+2509 
-2519 AGYGNETVSL
+2519 SL
-2529 KIPVEKLVLDD
+2529 K
-2540 MFDDELH
+2540 
-2547 FRIPLKNKND
+2547 N
-2557 TLNVSNYLIDK
+2557 LNN
-2568 SNTENVQ
+2568 NPNQ
-2575 IKSDNFKNWFGD
+2575 IKS
-2587 WENNPSKASKV
+2587 A
-2598 VNEDGTPKVVYH
+2598 T
-2610 GTSNGGFWFFDTYGS
+2610 
-2625 NFGLFGNGSYFTE
+2625 GN
-2638 SKNVAKS
+2638 
-2645 YTNKG
+2645 
-2650 KGNNKQVYEVYL
+2650 
-2662 NIRNPIDMDAKADI
+2662 I
-2676 SKWNKAFE
+2676 
-2684 KQDID
+2684 
-2689 VVAREGDSNER
+2689 
-2700 VYKKLIEELEYDDY
+2700 
-2714 SKYEAEEIVSDIF
+2714 
-2727 RYDMGCDGITHIGGG
+2727 
-2742 RFYGRFYDGS
+2742 
-2752 ERHRVWIAFDPEQV
+2752 
-2766 KSVTDNV
+2766 

-2783 RYSSQKSKPTTVHS
+2783 RYSIKKNETDTDKNLVAIHNLSEKKLKENLALGGFPAPSIAVTKADIGHNGYGDISVIFGRDTIDPTKSSDNRLYSADAYTSTFPQVDYKLNEDALNRLSEHLNMSVSQLESNIFDTGDKERIISKMKASEQVREAFVKDNNFKVEPVLRDPKPSKFGTNTNEAFYLLANHVTYEQLVNNADVRNDYFEAVEEGSKLKGATKRFIEKMNKQLDAAKNKPEIFEREQARFNDDMKILNGQGEKVEDTYSHSDGVNNVIKENQSEFNNYAKNLVDKVLEDKYIRKDIDPFDEYGNGRDFSEMHTEYTLENIVRAMSKGKNQENGIFGAGIGEMRSAVSQEYKTVEDMKKDSGRIQKLSDEEIDNIYSKSEKLLGDITSDLAQLIDTGNNFTDIDVASENVKNALLKGTNKRSIKRYLAEYINGVSDTTIDKIVELADNLKNIPVKYFEAKPHRAIGFDEVKAVILPDNVDPNLNQQLKDMGINTVKYKSGDEADRQRALESVDSNVRFSHTVGNKAEGKASTVHS

-2807 VESKVKPSDISKA
+2807 VESKVKPSDISEA

-2922 ELAQEYPGIFDES
+2922 ELAQEYPGMFDES

-2952 DLKPKEYDLSTEERD
+2952 DLKPKEYDLSTEERN
-2967 EMLEEVTNEV
+2967 EMLEEVANEV

-2989 HIDKNGN
+2989 YIDKNGN

-3058 IDKVNKQKEKA
+3058 IDKVNQQKEKA

-3176 VRDLIQTLQEVK
+3176 VRDLIQTLQEIK

-3280 EKFKTVINKTEE
+3280 EMFKTVISKTEE

-3303 IDISKYDTQG
+3303 IDISKYYTQG

-3342 GITIPNMDLYKQG
+3342 GITIPDMDLYKQG

-3745 ENLKSAVHNLGK
+3745 EDLKSAAHNLGK

-3854 NTVDSLTNLLT
+3854 NTVDSLTSLLT

-3921 ETLDSWTDGGKPEY
+3921 ETLDSWTDESKREY

-3978 YSSNSIKQAAR
+3978 YSSSGIKQAAR

>member
-1 MGKITSYKDFKNN
+1 MSNMQEKLKSLQNIMSQRGYNKSASTARENTDLKSNLKSLQDILVK
-14 VQSIRDE
+14 R
-21 LTKQGYTPRSVPSEQ
+21 GYTPKSVPSEQ
-36 KEETKNTKKIE
+36 KSKTRHKERGNNLFEETSKSTFETMPKYQEAKQKHQKEKEDKLNAVYDKYGIDPNNFSYDDFSKWAEEHSFNRIPHNDPLEAGYDWLPNE
-47 KGKGLFKETGKS
+47 KGVSKEVKKDKETLEQLALNNQRKNIAKEGGNAPDTFITSLMDGATLGGRSAIDNLKSQKKYKEAGLNVNNYVSEKQANAKS
-59 SFNDIPKIQELQNE
+59 SEEHPIASTVGELAGSTVSLIGLGEAVGGALKGVKWLAKTPTWVQGAIKNGIVFGLQQGTE
-73 YQKAKDWGFYDYT
+73 ATTDGKKAKD
-86 IDQIKKE
+86 
-93 ELPTKFG
+93 
-100 NVNMNKRP
+100 
-108 LIRWNDE
+108 
-115 LKKKYENELKSWG
+115 
-128 YDPEIGGIDTVFG
+128 
-141 GSDKFGTDINNSGW
+141 
-155 NVAYTPIMPDGTF
+155 
-168 LDKGTVDNYMNSLV
+168 
-182 KEAYE
+182 
-187 KNGNVTNEELETL
+187 
-200 DKKGMQVGDKYVH
+200 
-213 GIFAGVDGDE
+213 
-223 KDYHKPYSA
+223 
-232 EDRGKLMHFSGKY
+232 
-245 GAINI
+245 I
-250 AKRGTDNLKTNPNE
+250 AKET
-264 EQSDSDEKEEY
+264 
-275 LNQQVDIPITDN
+275 
-287 KSISLKYRTVKTIDN
+287 
-302 FLKRNKEKNK
+302 
-312 YKKAQQ
+312 A
-318 LDEMIDKLDLSENE
+318 
-332 LKNAK
+332 
-337 SYAGLKKLSLMSSS
+337 
-351 NGKDSVLKELGQFVA
+351 
-366 YPIGEMYDFAK
+366 IG
-377 RAERT
+377 
-382 YVKDGFPF
+382 
-390 KVQQMGE
+390 
-397 GDYSEQLQEL
+397 
-407 DKYYSENPD
+407 
-416 ELGNDFFNRKST
+416 
-428 GNDAYSDYMDNLR
+428 
-441 KVKAYEAFDNTNPV
+441 
-455 THFIAEKGLGSM
+455 
-467 GQMLAAYGTAGLM
+467 
-480 GLPDVTEGVSS
+480 
-491 AAKKVA
+491 
-497 GGTKIGQVVSKVAN
+497 VV
-511 ATPDI
+511 
-516 ANVAEKGI
+516 
-524 GSKIANAAINKANT
+524 
-538 LSIGSAAK
+538 
-546 FLNPLDNSTTLLMGI
+546 
-561 DSAQQKYDDL
+561 
-571 VKNGYDKD
+571 
-579 TAYKN
+579 
-584 AMFTGYVNTIT
+584 
-595 EKMGYDGTPESMM
+595 
-608 FALSPTGSTKKNV
+608 
-621 GKVLKQYMKANVGEG
+621 
-636 LEEVYAT
+636 
-643 LFERMGDVVSK
+643 
-654 VGYVDENGKIQ
+654 
-665 QRKLVGK
+665 
-672 EGVIDL
+672 
-678 PALGE
+678 
-683 SFLGGAVGGAVMGG
+683 GGAVGGATSSTVEDFAENILFKTKLQHKFIPEMIRNGVAGASFAGADSAATYFLHPKEERPTAKDVAKNMAVTFAFATITSAINMGKIKQSSKEALDVVNDKMMKDYEGMMNSASTNDVESVKQFAKNVMDYSDSMIKYLDGEG
-697 AGVVDNILHTDA
+697 FKLKNNAPSDTVTEYLTGKGNAPVKDTVLEKARFVGEDARVRSMQEDLRTIKSRAKEFYDRADSIPYDVEKISKTSNVGNVDNIT
-709 KSVRQYGDEVKKII
+709 
-723 SRTNKEVSQKVREA
+723 KE
-737 GAEMPELP
+737 P
-745 KQIDWKKS
+745 
-753 SVAEMNDYF
+753 
-762 VKTMNAYR
+762 
-770 DILSDE
+770 
-776 KVINYDRKVAENT
+776 
-789 LNKMNTAETGN
+789 
-800 EVNEATNINNVNA
+800 TNINNTNP
-813 TPQTENSIQNVP
+813 TPQNTNPIQNVP
-825 KTSKIEPLQTVQETA
+825 KTSEVEPIQTVQEQTPISVKTNDVEVQKTDKLPKEVQDSVSKA
-840 PLNAQVNDISN
+840 DVVAENNPQGYNKDFVRRYANSFVEVTQKSDNYPNRDFLDNNIADELTQKILTGESKLDGNSDFDYAVKQFKFILNQADESKLNQVQQFNENQKQQNDVSA
-851 INTQNSKINTDNST
+851 SEINTDNS
-865 ISDTTSEINSVDTLN
+865 IINDTADSVNSADTPTTTDTVFN
-880 EIGTLP
+880 D
-886 NISTQENGVQSSVNR
+886 TQENGVQSSANR

-929 RFMSSND
+929 KFMSKND
-936 NLFDKNYVSNY
+936 NLFDRNYVSNY

-960 RSYTVLSQETNNL
+960 RSYTVLSQETDNL
-973 ADELV
+973 ADELI
-978 NKTLTG
+978 NKTLAG

-1064 YVIERDNGYSNELS
+1064 YIIERDNGYSNELS
-1078 ESDFAVKQ
+1078 ESDFTVKQ

-1121 AVAILPNQNSAI
+1121 AIAILPNQNSAI

-1160 GDMSQFISVLN
+1160 GDMSQFINVLN

-1179 EQNSGNIGIQ
+1179 EQNSGNVGIQ
-1189 SDTDVSNNVES
+1189 SNTGVSNNVES

-1275 NGCYYK
+1275 NGCYCK
-1281 GVIYISLSADDK
+1281 GVIYISLSAEDK

-1302 THYLEDTLD
+1302 THYLEDTLG
-1311 YTEYKKCVLDF
+1311 YAEYKDCVLSY
-1322 IQKNTDKSID
+1322 IQKYSNKDIDKLIR
-1332 ELVKEKVD
+1332 EKID
-1340 TYAKSSINLTYEEAT
+1340 TYAKSSINLTYEEAQ

-1381 NKEQKRGVIRRLLDA
+1381 NKEQRRGVIRRLLDA

-1417 LQKTHDLLEDML
+1417 LQKTYDLLENML
-1429 KEAAENIGSN
+1429 KEAAENTESDTGSE
-1439 NGSKTRYSYAGTKA
+1439 TR
-1453 ETANITQLSRAKEM
+1453 
-1467 ELNGEKAETIRAKT
+1467 
-1481 GWNRGLDGKWRFEID
+1481 
-1496 DSKMEFDKGGI
+1496 
-1507 TSNPDVARKKELEMK
+1507 
-1522 FINGTITEQ
+1522 
-1531 EQSEL
+1531 
-1536 NGLINTTK
+1536 
-1544 YVRKPSVLQ
+1544 
-1553 DYIKHDEL
+1553 
-1561 FRAYPFLKTVDVEF
+1561 
-1575 DTSMQKGE
+1575 
-1583 HGRYIPSLNTITLN
+1583 
-1597 AYDSSNQDK
+1597 
-1606 STLIHEIQHAIQHY
+1606 
-1620 EDFATG
+1620 
-1626 ANVEYWKVKNGQD
+1626 
-1639 IESLERE
+1639 
-1646 IRKNSRVLEFYQDA
+1646 
-1660 ANNVFDKLVD
+1660 
-1670 FDDFEN
+1670 
-1676 KTGLDFINLFDED
+1676 
-1689 NMKKSKAYLKEK
+1689 
-1701 LPEGLYEVSEGY
+1701 
-1713 IDRGKEYAEKYISL
+1713 
-1727 MKKLRT
+1727 
-1733 LKEQTAM
+1733 
-1740 DLYKNTAG
+1740 
-1748 EIEARDVQNRM
+1748 
-1759 NMTEEERKNTFPESM
+1759 
-1774 KKNGDVVFANSKA
+1774 
-1787 SCDIVTLDNGKEYV
+1787 
-1801 EATRQIIKGDDV
+1801 
-1813 SDWRKSI
+1813 
-1820 TYFFKEMLRN
+1820 
-1830 GDIDIKADDG
+1830 
-1840 TMLTI
+1840 
-1845 TKDTAT
+1845 
-1851 KARDNYKYKQNQ
+1851 
-1863 RIKMSD
+1863 
-1869 NEFLVKL
+1869 
-1876 RAESHIDELA
+1876 
-1886 EISKLTQS
+1886 
-1894 KKDTKS
+1894 
-1900 HDFASSGFDYR
+1900 
-1911 TVYFKDFDGSYYK
+1911 
-1924 ITLSVGNNH
+1924 
-1933 GISTVYNVGKIKT
+1933 
-1946 DKIPTGKIVSRK
+1946 
-1958 VGQSPIVSLSADN
+1958 
-1971 SITPNNSNVKYSFGG
+1971 YSFGG
-1986 KNAKNADIGLLQK
+1986 KNAKTADVGSLQK

-2006 EVSAEEIRKAT
+2006 GVSTEEIRKAT

-2032 DSKAKYKKEKIRLG
+2032 DSKAKYKEEKIRLG
-2046 KAVNLNEVLEHRDLF
+2046 KAVNLNEVLEHKDLF

-2118 GFAVGESPDNENRN
+2118 EFAVGESPDNENRN

-2171 FWDNGKGT
+2171 FWDNGNIKNMGDVNNQT
-2179 NKTKFSLK
+2179 N
-2187 GNSDNENSNIDEK
+2187 GNSNIYDYTKSFAEQINDWKQGLIPQNDSLLVSGTPEVLKKTGFNALPITINQKHIDYAINGTK
-2200 DVAAIQSIGQL
+2200 DVDHHLGETLLKQLPQALENPVAIISSQTQPNRVVAI
-2211 NLKERGI
+2211 LKMQHNGKNVI
-2218 INRYTYNK
+2218 T
-2226 LAQKAD
+2226 
-2232 MPVTKLAEDL
+2232 PVE
-2242 PINSDGKINR
+2242 IDGYGTQ
-2252 ADILAKAMNNVR
+2252 
-2264 DKNNLHNTEN
+2264 NNLT
-2274 TSFIYVKDIDKNIL
+2274 IDSNAVVSIF
-2288 VGKDALR
+2288 GKD
-2295 HGLMRNSKDT
+2295 
-2305 AKVTTKIGDVLENA
+2305 NA
-2319 IKVNELKPRNN
+2319 ITKQLKNALIDEANN
-2330 TLGGYVLMGIGI
+2330 
-2342 DDKGNY
+2342 
-2348 YPTRIIVNNYE
+2348 
-2359 VQKIEPLDVVY
+2359 
-2370 AVRTK
+2370 
-2375 KKNQSPNG
+2375 
-2383 AGFASKETPLS
+2383 
-2394 KGSSKISVSD
+2394 KISMFYWNKKEALS
-2404 FLDIV
+2404 LLQRPGLRLP
-2409 KDNFADTLPQ
+2409 NPLPQ
-2419 DVLEKYNTKR
+2419 DGFIHNITEKN
-2429 PKSALSESVKYSI
+2429 SSVKPKIKNATYS
-2442 KESDYD
+2442 
-2448 KIENRLSGDDLLNAY
+2448 
-2463 DTIEEIRNVGG
+2463 
-2474 RVDENGYAYVY
+2474 
-2485 HNTSKDNA
+2485 
-2493 ENIRKTGVMSA
+2493 
-2504 KEDGI
+2504 
-2509 FVSTKPDGQS
+2509 Q
-2519 AGYGNETVSL
+2519 
-2529 KIPVEKLVLDD
+2529 
-2540 MFDDELH
+2540 
-2547 FRIPLKNKND
+2547 
-2557 TLNVSNYLIDK
+2557 
-2568 SNTENVQ
+2568 Q
-2575 IKSDNFKNWFGD
+2575 FKRWFGD
-2587 WENNPSKASKV
+2587 WENNPKKASKV
-2598 VNEDGTPKVVYH
+2598 VNDDGTPLIVYH
-2610 GTSNGGFWFFDTYGS
+2610 GTNNETFNTFDNTKSDKEVKLNALGDGYYFTKDKSRAERYGKRVIEAYLDIKKPYRAYPQEGGIRAQIADD
-2625 NFGLFGNGSYFTE
+2625 FGLNASE
-2638 SKNVAKS
+2638 IKRDDIQNILKSK
-2645 YTNKG
+2645 G
-2650 KGNNKQVYEVYL
+2650 
-2662 NIRNPIDMDAKADI
+2662 
-2676 SKWNKAFE
+2676 
-2684 KQDID
+2684 
-2689 VVAREGDSNER
+2689 
-2700 VYKKLIEELEYDDY
+2700 YDGILLHY
-2714 SKYEAEEIVSDIF
+2714 SKHNNNEWKTAVVFNPNQI
-2727 RYDMGCDGITHIGGG
+2727 
-2742 RFYGRFYDGS
+2742 
-2752 ERHRVWIAFDPEQV
+2752 
-2766 KSVTDNV
+2766 KSATDNI
-2773 GTFDKNNADI
+2773 GTFDKNYDDI
-2783 RYSSQKSKPTTVHS
+2783 RYSISNENDNMVDKKNEEVQQTDVKQVQKLKEISVDTNNLPVKYSNINEARKAFVEYARGQFPKSVINKNTKKEIGISRNGIDKFLSGNISIQKYATGFKIPELLESAVKVGEAENKKGKIGINGYEYYDNVININGKKFATHIRVRNTDMGDKYYGHTISQNVVDIKIEPLARADNETSSSKPVNASDSINNISYDDNIVNNMQKKQSDNITTEKSADTSYSTTNNKPTTVHS
-2797 VSKKLISDYG
+2797 ISKKLISDYG
-2807 VESKVKPSDISKA
+2807 VESKVKPSDISEA

-2952 DLKPKEYDLSTEERD
+2952 NLKPKEYDLSTEERN
-2967 EMLEEVTNEV
+2967 EMLEEVANEV

-2989 HIDKNGN
+2989 YIDKNGN

-3280 EKFKTVINKTEE
+3280 EMFKTVISKTEE

-3342 GITIPNMDLYKQG
+3342 GITIPDMDLYKQG

-3484 AIPIRNFNKVYNSM
+3484 AIPIRNFNKVYNSI

-3571 VVGYKPLAKA
+3571 IVGYKALAKA
-3581 FSERVSDS
+3581 FTERVTKADIE
-3589 DRKIIDKYTP
+3589 IINKYTP

-3745 ENLKSAVHNLGK
+3745 EDLKSAAHNLGK

-3854 NTVDSLTNLLT
+3854 NTVDSLTSLLT

-3921 ETLDSWTDGGKPEY
+3921 ETLDSWTDESKREY

-3978 YSSNSIKQAAR
+3978 YSSNGIKQAAR

>member
-1 MGKITSYKDFKNN
+1 MSNMQEKLKSLQNIMSQRGYNKSASTARENTDLKSNLKSLQDILVK
-14 VQSIRDE
+14 R
-21 LTKQGYTPRSVPSEQ
+21 GYTPKSVPSEQ
-36 KEETKNTKKIE
+36 KSKTRHKEKDNNLFEETSKSTFETMPKYQEAKQKHQKEKEDKLNAMYDKYGIDPNNFSYDDFSKWAEEHNFNRIPHNDPLEAGYDWLPNEKGVSKEVKKDKETLEQLALNNQRKNTAKEGGNAPDTFITSLMDGATLGGRSAIDNLKSQKKYKEAGLNVNDYVSE
-47 KGKGLFKETGKS
+47 KQANAKS
-59 SFNDIPKIQELQNE
+59 SEEHPIASTVGDLAGSTVSLIGLGEAVGGALKGVKWLAKTPTWVQGAIKNGIVFGLQQGTE
-73 YQKAKDWGFYDYT
+73 ATTDGKKAKD
-86 IDQIKKE
+86 
-93 ELPTKFG
+93 
-100 NVNMNKRP
+100 
-108 LIRWNDE
+108 
-115 LKKKYENELKSWG
+115 
-128 YDPEIGGIDTVFG
+128 
-141 GSDKFGTDINNSGW
+141 
-155 NVAYTPIMPDGTF
+155 
-168 LDKGTVDNYMNSLV
+168 
-182 KEAYE
+182 
-187 KNGNVTNEELETL
+187 
-200 DKKGMQVGDKYVH
+200 
-213 GIFAGVDGDE
+213 
-223 KDYHKPYSA
+223 
-232 EDRGKLMHFSGKY
+232 
-245 GAINI
+245 I
-250 AKRGTDNLKTNPNE
+250 AKET
-264 EQSDSDEKEEY
+264 
-275 LNQQVDIPITDN
+275 
-287 KSISLKYRTVKTIDN
+287 
-302 FLKRNKEKNK
+302 
-312 YKKAQQ
+312 A
-318 LDEMIDKLDLSENE
+318 
-332 LKNAK
+332 
-337 SYAGLKKLSLMSSS
+337 
-351 NGKDSVLKELGQFVA
+351 
-366 YPIGEMYDFAK
+366 IG
-377 RAERT
+377 
-382 YVKDGFPF
+382 
-390 KVQQMGE
+390 
-397 GDYSEQLQEL
+397 
-407 DKYYSENPD
+407 
-416 ELGNDFFNRKST
+416 
-428 GNDAYSDYMDNLR
+428 
-441 KVKAYEAFDNTNPV
+441 
-455 THFIAEKGLGSM
+455 
-467 GQMLAAYGTAGLM
+467 
-480 GLPDVTEGVSS
+480 
-491 AAKKVA
+491 
-497 GGTKIGQVVSKVAN
+497 VV
-511 ATPDI
+511 
-516 ANVAEKGI
+516 
-524 GSKIANAAINKANT
+524 
-538 LSIGSAAK
+538 
-546 FLNPLDNSTTLLMGI
+546 
-561 DSAQQKYDDL
+561 
-571 VKNGYDKD
+571 
-579 TAYKN
+579 
-584 AMFTGYVNTIT
+584 
-595 EKMGYDGTPESMM
+595 
-608 FALSPTGSTKKNV
+608 
-621 GKVLKQYMKANVGEG
+621 
-636 LEEVYAT
+636 
-643 LFERMGDVVSK
+643 
-654 VGYVDENGKIQ
+654 
-665 QRKLVGK
+665 
-672 EGVIDL
+672 
-678 PALGE
+678 
-683 SFLGGAVGGAVMGG
+683 GGAVGGATSSTVEDFAENILFKTKLQHKFIPEMIRNGVAGASFAGADSAATYFLHPKEERPTAKDVAKNIAVTFAFATITSAINMGKIKQSSKEALDVVNDKMMKDYEGMMNSASTNDVESVKQFAKNVMDYSDSMIKYLDGEG
-697 AGVVDNILHTDA
+697 FKLKNNAPSDTVTEYLTGKGNAPVKDTVLEKARFVGEDARVRSMQEDLRTIKSRAKEFYDRADSIPYDVEKISKTSNVGNVDNIT
-709 KSVRQYGDEVKKII
+709 
-723 SRTNKEVSQKVREA
+723 KE
-737 GAEMPELP
+737 P
-745 KQIDWKKS
+745 
-753 SVAEMNDYF
+753 
-762 VKTMNAYR
+762 
-770 DILSDE
+770 
-776 KVINYDRKVAENT
+776 
-789 LNKMNTAETGN
+789 
-800 EVNEATNINNVNA
+800 TNINNTNP
-813 TPQTENSIQNVP
+813 TPQNTNSIQNVP
-825 KTSKIEPLQTVQETA
+825 KTSEVEPIQTVQEQTPISVKTNDVEVQKTDKLPKEVQDSVSKA
-840 PLNAQVNDISN
+840 DVVAENNPQGYNKDFVRRYANSFVEVAQKSDNYPNRDFLDNNIADELTQKILTGESKLDGNSAFDYAVKQFKFILNQADESKLNQVQQFNENQKQQNDVSA
-851 INTQNSKINTDNST
+851 SEINTDNS
-865 ISDTTSEINSVDTLN
+865 IINDTADSVNSADTPTTTDTAFN
-880 EIGTLP
+880 D
-886 NISTQENGVQSSVNR
+886 TQENGVQSSVNR
-901 VTDEVHNAM
+901 VTEEVHNAM

-916 VSESATG
+916 VSESATV

-929 RFMSSND
+929 KFMSNND
-936 NLFDKNYVSNY
+936 NLFDRNYVSNY
-947 ANDFVQAMSEKSG
+947 ANDFVQAMSEKNG
-960 RSYTVLSQETNNL
+960 RSYTVLSQETDNL

-992 EFQTVVRN
+992 EFQPVVRN

-1064 YVIERDNGYSNELS
+1064 YIIERDNGYSNELS
-1078 ESDFAVKQ
+1078 ESDFTVKQ

-1160 GDMSQFISVLN
+1160 GDMSQFINVLN
-1171 NAKNAVQV
+1171 NAKNTVQV
-1179 EQNSGNIGIQ
+1179 EQNSGNIGIR
-1189 SDTDVSNNVES
+1189 SDTDVSNNIES

-1332 ELVKEKVD
+1332 ELAKEKVD

-1417 LQKTHDLLEDML
+1417 LQKTHDLLENML
-1429 KEAAENIGSN
+1429 KEAAENTESDTE
-1439 NGSKTRYSYAGTKA
+1439 SETR
-1453 ETANITQLSRAKEM
+1453 
-1467 ELNGEKAETIRAKT
+1467 
-1481 GWNRGLDGKWRFEID
+1481 
-1496 DSKMEFDKGGI
+1496 
-1507 TSNPDVARKKELEMK
+1507 
-1522 FINGTITEQ
+1522 
-1531 EQSEL
+1531 
-1536 NGLINTTK
+1536 
-1544 YVRKPSVLQ
+1544 
-1553 DYIKHDEL
+1553 
-1561 FRAYPFLKTVDVEF
+1561 
-1575 DTSMQKGE
+1575 
-1583 HGRYIPSLNTITLN
+1583 
-1597 AYDSSNQDK
+1597 
-1606 STLIHEIQHAIQHY
+1606 
-1620 EDFATG
+1620 
-1626 ANVEYWKVKNGQD
+1626 
-1639 IESLERE
+1639 
-1646 IRKNSRVLEFYQDA
+1646 
-1660 ANNVFDKLVD
+1660 
-1670 FDDFEN
+1670 
-1676 KTGLDFINLFDED
+1676 
-1689 NMKKSKAYLKEK
+1689 
-1701 LPEGLYEVSEGY
+1701 
-1713 IDRGKEYAEKYISL
+1713 
-1727 MKKLRT
+1727 
-1733 LKEQTAM
+1733 
-1740 DLYKNTAG
+1740 
-1748 EIEARDVQNRM
+1748 
-1759 NMTEEERKNTFPESM
+1759 
-1774 KKNGDVVFANSKA
+1774 
-1787 SCDIVTLDNGKEYV
+1787 
-1801 EATRQIIKGDDV
+1801 
-1813 SDWRKSI
+1813 
-1820 TYFFKEMLRN
+1820 
-1830 GDIDIKADDG
+1830 
-1840 TMLTI
+1840 
-1845 TKDTAT
+1845 
-1851 KARDNYKYKQNQ
+1851 
-1863 RIKMSD
+1863 
-1869 NEFLVKL
+1869 
-1876 RAESHIDELA
+1876 
-1886 EISKLTQS
+1886 
-1894 KKDTKS
+1894 
-1900 HDFASSGFDYR
+1900 
-1911 TVYFKDFDGSYYK
+1911 
-1924 ITLSVGNNH
+1924 
-1933 GISTVYNVGKIKT
+1933 
-1946 DKIPTGKIVSRK
+1946 
-1958 VGQSPIVSLSADN
+1958 
-1971 SITPNNSNVKYSFGG
+1971 YSFGG
-1986 KNAKNADIGLLQK
+1986 EKAKTADIGLLQK

-2006 EVSAEEIRKAT
+2006 GASAEEIRKET

-2032 DSKAKYKKEKIRLG
+2032 DSQAKYNEDKIRLG
-2046 KAVNLNEVLEHRDLF
+2046 KAVNLNEVLEHKDLF

-2073 EISNLDARGIYS
+2073 EISNLDANGIYS

-2100 EKLKSLIHEVQH
+2100 KKLKSLIHEVQH

-2158 PKSMKPNPNADVV
+2158 PKSMKPNPIADVV
-2171 FWDNGKGT
+2171 FWDNDNIKNMGDVNNQT
-2179 NKTKFSLK
+2179 N
-2187 GNSDNENSNIDEK
+2187 GNSNIYDYTKSFAEQINDWKQGLIPQNDSLLVSGTPEVLKKTGFNALPITINQKHIDYAINGTK
-2200 DVAAIQSIGQL
+2200 DVDHHLGETLLKQLPQALENPVAIISSQTQPNRVVAI
-2211 NLKERGI
+2211 LKMQHNGKNVI
-2218 INRYTYNK
+2218 T
-2226 LAQKAD
+2226 
-2232 MPVTKLAEDL
+2232 PVE
-2242 PINSDGKINR
+2242 IDGYGTQ
-2252 ADILAKAMNNVR
+2252 
-2264 DKNNLHNTEN
+2264 NNLT
-2274 TSFIYVKDIDKNIL
+2274 IDSNAVVSIF
-2288 VGKDALR
+2288 GKD
-2295 HGLMRNSKDT
+2295 
-2305 AKVTTKIGDVLENA
+2305 NA
-2319 IKVNELKPRNN
+2319 ITKQLKNALIDEANN
-2330 TLGGYVLMGIGI
+2330 KTSMFYW
-2342 DDKGNY
+2342 N
-2348 YPTRIIVNNYE
+2348 
-2359 VQKIEPLDVVY
+2359 
-2370 AVRTK
+2370 K
-2375 KKNQSPNG
+2375 KEALSLLQRPGLRLPN
-2383 AGFASKETPLS
+2383 P
-2394 KGSSKISVSD
+2394 
-2404 FLDIV
+2404 
-2409 KDNFADTLPQ
+2409 LPQ
-2419 DVLEKYNTKR
+2419 DGFIHNITEKN
-2429 PKSALSESVKYSI
+2429 SSVKPKIKNATYS
-2442 KESDYD
+2442 
-2448 KIENRLSGDDLLNAY
+2448 
-2463 DTIEEIRNVGG
+2463 
-2474 RVDENGYAYVY
+2474 
-2485 HNTSKDNA
+2485 
-2493 ENIRKTGVMSA
+2493 
-2504 KEDGI
+2504 
-2509 FVSTKPDGQS
+2509 Q
-2519 AGYGNETVSL
+2519 
-2529 KIPVEKLVLDD
+2529 
-2540 MFDDELH
+2540 
-2547 FRIPLKNKND
+2547 
-2557 TLNVSNYLIDK
+2557 
-2568 SNTENVQ
+2568 Q
-2575 IKSDNFKNWFGD
+2575 FKRWFGD
-2587 WENNPSKASKV
+2587 WENNPKKASKV
-2598 VNEDGTPKVVYH
+2598 VNDDGTPLIVYH
-2610 GTSNGGFWFFDTYGS
+2610 GTNNETFNTFDNTKSDKEVKLNALGDGYYFTKDKSRAERYGKRVIEAYLDIKKPYRAYPQEGGIRAQIADD
-2625 NFGLFGNGSYFTE
+2625 FGLNASE
-2638 SKNVAKS
+2638 IKRDDIQNILKSK
-2645 YTNKG
+2645 G
-2650 KGNNKQVYEVYL
+2650 
-2662 NIRNPIDMDAKADI
+2662 
-2676 SKWNKAFE
+2676 
-2684 KQDID
+2684 
-2689 VVAREGDSNER
+2689 
-2700 VYKKLIEELEYDDY
+2700 YDGILLHY
-2714 SKYEAEEIVSDIF
+2714 SKHSNNEWKTAVVFNPNQI
-2727 RYDMGCDGITHIGGG
+2727 
-2742 RFYGRFYDGS
+2742 
-2752 ERHRVWIAFDPEQV
+2752 
-2766 KSVTDNV
+2766 KSATDNI
-2773 GTFDKNNADI
+2773 GTFDKNYDDI
-2783 RYSSQKSKPTTVHS
+2783 RYSISNENDNMVDKKNEEVQQTDVKQVQKLKEISVDTNNLPVKYSNINEARKAFVEYARGKFPKSVINKNTKKEIGISRNGIDKFLSGNISIQKYATGFKIPELLESAVKVGEAENKKGKIGINGYEYYDNVININGKKFATHIRVRNTDMGDKYYGHTISQNVVDIKIEPLARADNETSSSKPVNASDSINNISYDDNIVNNMQKKQSDNVTTEKSADTSYSTTNNKPTTVHS
-2797 VSKKLISDYG
+2797 ISKKLISDYG
-2807 VESKVKPSDISKA
+2807 VESKVKPSDISEA

-2922 ELAQEYPGIFDES
+2922 ELAQEYPGMFDES

-2952 DLKPKEYDLSTEERD
+2952 DLKPKEYDLSTEERN
-2967 EMLEEVTNEV
+2967 EMLEEVANEV

-2989 HIDKNGN
+2989 YIDKNGN

-3058 IDKVNKQKEKA
+3058 IDKVNQQKEKA

-3201 RNREIAHT
+3201 HNREIAHT

-3280 EKFKTVINKTEE
+3280 EKFKTVISKTEE

-3658 NYETLEQGT
+3658 NYKTLEQGT

-3745 ENLKSAVHNLGK
+3745 EDLKSAAHNLGK

-3854 NTVDSLTNLLT
+3854 NTVDSLTSLLT

-3921 ETLDSWTDGGKPEY
+3921 ETLDSWTDESKREY

-3978 YSSNSIKQAAR
+3978 YSSNGIKQAAR